1 MLPSSEP
8 PATASPPSD
17 INANVNVLTEML
29 AQLYTAPTSEECD
42 SIARD
47 MSSKLLKDGLI
58 HLKTDNILSNL
69 EIEAQNKKSG
79 LAREGA
85 LIGICALAE
94 IIGRPVE
101 PFLAPLLST
110 ILELYADKGP
120 VVQDAA
126 ARAAEAIMAI
136 MPSQS
141 APIVLPI
148 LFQNIS
154 GPGKKWQT
162 KVGAL
167 QLLADLANAS
177 PIQVGILLP
186 EIIPVVKDSLSDT
199 KKEVA
204 DQASKTMLRI
214 CNVGGNPD
222 ISRHLKDLC
231 DCMAHPEKV
240 PAVIEKLSATT
251 FVADMHG
258 PALAIMVPL
267 LVRAFNERSAHV
279 HRQTTIIVDNLC
291 KLVKDPAEAGQF
303 LPDLL
308 PGLDRII
315 DIAAAPEIRAL
326 ATAAKN
332 TLIKAGGATKTDHS
346 TQANSIVP
354 TETEARTVV
363 NKAVIKHGFFPSFF
377 DAAKIHVAKLS
388 IVLIKEENLSSREWN
403 QIVTPYFMAF
413 MPPADATAVVKT
425 ILDHYV
431 ELDRKLNGEGSV
443 EDNEEGEELCNID
456 FSLAYGGMMLLNHTK
471 LKLHRGHRYG
481 LCGPNGAGKSTLMR
495 AISLGKLDG
504 FPSPD
509 VLRTVFVEHALQG
522 EQGEM
527 SVADF
532 VASDA
537 KLAST
542 SQADITKALSSVGFT
557 EEMQKSKV
565 ASLSGGWKMKLE
577 LARAMLMN
585 ADILLLDEPTNHMDT
600 TNIKWLEDYL
610 VSQTNIT
617 SIIVSHD
624 SSFLDNVCT
633 NILHYERKKLK
644 MYKGNLSEFV
654 KIKPEA
660 KSYYT
665 LAATSV
671 KFEFPK
677 PSFLVGVK
685 SNTKAIVKMT
695 NCTYTYPGATK
706 PSLYNVSVQL
716 SLSSR
721 VGVTGPNGAGKSTM
735 IKLLTGEATPQEGTA
750 WRHPNLRIGY
760 VAQHAF
766 HHLEQHLE
774 KTPNAYIQWRYQGGA
789 DREVLE
795 KPTVAMTTEELA
807 QMDTWV
813 TGGDGSKRQVE
824 MIMGRQ
830 KLKKS
835 YQYEIKWK
843 NHVHKFNTWMSRE
856 RLLELGFEKLVRQFD
871 DREASREGLGY
882 RELTPSSIRRH
893 LEDVGLDGDIADHN
907 MISGLSGGQKVKVV
921 IAAAMWNNPHMLV
934 LDEPTNYLDR
944 EALGGLAI
952 AIRNWGG
959 AVIMISHNT
968 EFVSALCPEIW
979 AVEQGRLTMEGKTAV
994 DEGRFEDAK
1003 EKPIVVVNKKKK
1015 KSRNEIKA
1023 QETRRRLRHLEWL
1036 ASDKGTP
1043 KPVCR
1048 ISCSLVTLLHFII
1061 TATCTQ
1067 DLSLSLHVTSSQ
1079 PDTDSD

>member
-1 MLPSSEP
+1 MTANATPSRDVDE
-8 PATASPPSD
+8 
-17 INANVNVLTEML
+17 LTGML

-42 SIARD
+42 EIARD
-47 MSSKLLKDGLI
+47 MAAKVARDGLI
-58 HLKTDNILSNL
+58 HLKTTDMLINL
-69 EIEAQNKKSG
+69 ETEAKNKKSG

-94 IIGRPVE
+94 VIGRPSE
-101 PFLAPLLST
+101 PYLVPMLPM
-110 ILELYADKGP
+110 ILDLYADKGP

-126 ARAAEAIMAI
+126 ARAAVAIMAI

-141 APIVLPI
+141 APLVLPV
-148 LFQNIS
+148 LFQCIS

-167 QLLADLANAS
+167 QLLADLSNAS
-177 PIQVGILLP
+177 PIQVGIALP
-186 EIIPVVKDSLSDT
+186 EIIPVVKDCLSDT
-199 KKEVA
+199 KAEVA
-204 DQASKTMLRI
+204 EQASKTMLRV

-267 LVRAFNERSAHV
+267 LVRALNERSAQV
-279 HRQTTIIVDNLC
+279 QRLTTIIVDNLC

-303 LPDLL
+303 LPNLL
-308 PGLDRII
+308 PGLERII
-315 DIAAAPEIRAL
+315 DVAAAPEIRAL

-332 TLIKAGGATKTDHS
+332 TLIKAGGATKLDSS
-346 TQANSIVP
+346 TQGGSIVP
-354 TETEARTVV
+354 TEAEARNVV
-363 NKAVIKHGFFPSFF
+363 NRAISKFGFFPSFF
-377 DAAKIHVAKLS
+377 DAVKSHVAGLS
-388 IVLIKEENLSSREWN
+388 IVLVQEENLSPREWN
-403 QIVTPYFMAF
+403 QIVTPYFTAF
-413 MPPADATAVVKT
+413 MPPTDAAAAVKI
-425 ILDHYV
+425 ILDHYI

-443 EDNEEGEELCNID
+443 EENEEGEELCNID

-522 EQGEM
+522 EQGEK
-527 SVADF
+527 SVANF
-532 VASDA
+532 VASDP
-537 KLAST
+537 KLADT
-542 SQADITKALSSVGFT
+542 SKEDIANALSSVGFT
-557 EEMQKSKV
+557 EDMQKSQV

-585 ADILLLDEPTNHMDT
+585 ADILLLDEPTNHLDV

-610 VSQTNIT
+610 NSQTKVT

-685 SNTKAIVKMT
+685 SSTKAIMKMT
-695 NCTYTYPGATK
+695 NCTYTYPGASK
-706 PSLYNVSVQL
+706 AALHNVSVQL

-735 IKLLTGEATPQEGTA
+735 IKLLTGEISPQEGAA

-795 KPTVAMTTEELA
+795 KPTVAMTLEELT
-807 QMDTWV
+807 QMETWV
-813 TGGDGSKRQVE
+813 TGKDGSKRQVE

-835 YQYEIKWK
+835 FQYEIKWK

-882 RELTPSSIRRH
+882 RDLTPSSIRRH

-907 MISGLSGGQKVKVV
+907 IISGLSGGQKVKVV

-944 EALGGLAI
+944 EALGGLAV

-959 AVIMISHNT
+959 AVIMISHNK
-968 EFVSALCPEIW
+968 EFVGALCPEIW
-979 AVEQGRLTMEGKTAV
+979 SVHAGKITIHGKTAV
-994 DEGRFEDAK
+994 DESSFEEA
-1003 EKPIVVVNKKKK
+1003 EKAIVVVNKKKK
-1015 KSRNEIKA
+1015 KSRNDIKA
-1023 QETRRRLRHLEWL
+1023 QEIRRRLRHLEWL

-1043 KPVCR
+1043 KP
-1048 ISCSLVTLLHFII
+1048 
-1061 TATCTQ
+1061 A
-1067 DLSLSLHVTSSQ
+1067 
-1079 PDTDSD
+1079 DTDSD

>member
-1 MLPSSEP
+1 
-8 PATASPPSD
+8 
-17 INANVNVLTEML
+17 
-29 AQLYTAPTSEECD
+29 
-42 SIARD
+42 
-47 MSSKLLKDGLI
+47 MSFMS
-58 HLKTDNILSNL
+58 
-69 EIEAQNKKSG
+69 NKKV
-79 LAREGA
+79 
-85 LIGICALAE
+85 AE
-94 IIGRPVE
+94 
-101 PFLAPLLST
+101 
-110 ILELYADKGP
+110 
-120 VVQDAA
+120 
-126 ARAAEAIMAI
+126 
-136 MPSQS
+136 
-141 APIVLPI
+141 
-148 LFQNIS
+148 
-154 GPGKKWQT
+154 
-162 KVGAL
+162 
-167 QLLADLANAS
+167 
-177 PIQVGILLP
+177 
-186 EIIPVVKDSLSDT
+186 
-199 KKEVA
+199 
-204 DQASKTMLRI
+204 QASKTMLRV

-267 LVRAFNERSAHV
+267 LVRALNERSAQV
-279 HRQTTIIVDNLC
+279 QRLTTIIVDNLC

-303 LPDLL
+303 LPNLL
-308 PGLDRII
+308 PGLERII
-315 DIAAAPEIRAL
+315 DVAAAPEIRAL

-332 TLIKAGGATKTDHS
+332 TLIKAGGATKLDSS
-346 TQANSIVP
+346 TQGGSIVP
-354 TETEARTVV
+354 TEAEARNVV
-363 NKAVIKHGFFPSFF
+363 NRAISKFGFFPSFF
-377 DAAKIHVAKLS
+377 DAVKSHVAGLS
-388 IVLIKEENLSSREWN
+388 IVLVQEENLSPREWN
-403 QIVTPYFMAF
+403 QIVTPYFTAF
-413 MPPADATAVVKT
+413 MPPTDAAAAVKI
-425 ILDHYV
+425 ILDHYI

-443 EDNEEGEELCNID
+443 EEDEEGEELCNID

-522 EQGEM
+522 EQGEK
-527 SVADF
+527 SVANF
-532 VASDA
+532 VASDP
-537 KLAST
+537 KLADT
-542 SQADITKALSSVGFT
+542 SKEDIANALSSVGFT
-557 EEMQKSKV
+557 EDMQKSQV

-585 ADILLLDEPTNHMDT
+585 ADILLLDEPTNHLDV

-610 VSQTNIT
+610 NSQTKVT

-685 SNTKAIVKMT
+685 SNTKAIMKMT
-695 NCTYTYPGATK
+695 HCTYTYPGASK
-706 PSLYNVSVQL
+706 AALHNVSVQL

-735 IKLLTGEATPQEGTA
+735 IKLLTGEISPQEGAA

-795 KPTVAMTTEELA
+795 KPTVAMTLEELT
-807 QMDTWV
+807 QMETWV
-813 TGGDGSKRQVE
+813 TGKDGSKRQVE

-835 YQYEIKWK
+835 FQYEIKWK

-882 RELTPSSIRRH
+882 RDLTPSSIRRH

-907 MISGLSGGQKVKVV
+907 IISGLSGGQKVKVV

-944 EALGGLAI
+944 EALGGLAV

-959 AVIMISHNT
+959 AVIMISHNK
-968 EFVSALCPEIW
+968 EFVGALCPEIW
-979 AVEQGRLTMEGKTAV
+979 SVHAGKITIHGKTAV
-994 DEGRFEDAK
+994 DESSFEEA
-1003 EKPIVVVNKKKK
+1003 EKAIVVVNKKKK
-1015 KSRNEIKA
+1015 KSRNDIKA
-1023 QETRRRLRHLEWL
+1023 QEIRRRLRHLEWL

-1043 KPVCR
+1043 KPVCHR
-1048 ISCSLVTLLHFII
+1048 QPCK
-1061 TATCTQ
+1061 TCFEY
-1067 DLSLSLHVTSSQ
+1067 SFMCESS
-1079 PDTDSD
+1079 DF

>member
-1 MLPSSEP
+1 MASSP
-8 PATASPPSD
+8 D
-17 INANVNVLTEML
+17 VNELTEML

-42 SIARD
+42 QIARD
-47 MSSKLLKDGLI
+47 MANKIVKDGLI
-58 HLKTDNILSNL
+58 NLKTHNILTNL
-69 EIEAQNKKSG
+69 QTESTNKKSG

-94 IIGRPVE
+94 EIKEPSV
-101 PFLAPLLST
+101 PFLLPMLPT
-110 ILELYADKGP
+110 ILDLYADKGP

-136 MPSQS
+136 MPSQA

-148 LFQNIS
+148 LFQSIT
-154 GPGKKWQT
+154 GMGKKWQT

-167 QLLADLANAS
+167 QLLADLSNAS
-177 PIQVGILLP
+177 PIQVGISLP
-186 EIIPVVKDSLSDT
+186 EIIPIVKDCLSDT

-204 DQASKTMLRI
+204 EQASKTMLRI

-222 ISRHLKDLC
+222 ITRHLKDLC

-240 PAVIEKLSATT
+240 PAVMEKLSATT

-267 LVRAFNERSAHV
+267 LVRALNERSAHV
-279 HRQTTIIVDNLC
+279 QRQTTIIVDNLC

-308 PGLDRII
+308 PGLERII
-315 DIAAAPEIRAL
+315 DVAAVPEIRAL

-332 TLIKAGGATKTDHS
+332 TLIKAGGATKIDPS
-346 TQANSIVP
+346 KQANSIVP
-354 TETEARTVV
+354 TETQARNLV
-363 NKAVIKHGFFPSFF
+363 NKAVGKFGFFPSFF
-377 DAAKIHVAKLS
+377 DPVKVHVADLS
-388 IVLIKEENLSSREWN
+388 IVLIKEENLSPREWN
-403 QIVTPYFMAF
+403 HILSPYFTAF
-413 MPPADATAVVKT
+413 LSASDASAVVK
-425 ILDHYV
+425 IVLDHYI
-431 ELDRKLNGEGSV
+431 ELNRKLNGEGSV
-443 EDNEEGEELCNID
+443 EDNEDGEELCNID

-504 FPSPD
+504 FPSSD

-527 SVADF
+527 SVAEF

-537 KLAST
+537 KLANT
-542 SQADITKALSSVGFT
+542 SQADIAKALASVGFT
-557 EEMQKSKV
+557 DEMQKSKV

-585 ADILLLDEPTNHMDT
+585 ADILLLDEPTNHMDV
-600 TNIKWLEDYL
+600 TNIKWLEEYL
-610 VSQTNIT
+610 ISQTNVT

-624 SSFLDNVCT
+624 SSFLDNVCS

-654 KIKPEA
+654 KVKPEA

-685 SNTKAIVKMT
+685 SNTKAIMKLAH
-695 NCTYTYPGATK
+695 CTYTYPGNTK
-706 PSLYNVSVQL
+706 PSLLDVSVQL

-721 VGVTGPNGAGKSTM
+721 VGVIGPNGAGKSTM
-735 IKLLTGEATPQEGTA
+735 IKLLTGEASPQEGTA

-795 KPTVAMTTEELA
+795 KPTVAMTEDEEK
-807 QMDTWV
+807 QMETWV
-813 TGGDGSKRQVE
+813 IGGDGSKRQVE
-824 MIMGRQ
+824 AIMGRQ

-835 YQYEIKWK
+835 YQYEIKWR

-856 RLLELGFEKLVRQFD
+856 RLLELGYEKLVRQFD
-871 DREASREGLGY
+871 DKEASREGLGY

-893 LEDVGLDGDIADHN
+893 LEDVGLDGDIGDHN

-944 EALGGLAI
+944 EALGGLAV
-952 AIRNWGG
+952 AIRHWGG
-959 AVIMISHNT
+959 AVIMISHNK
-968 EFVSALCPEIW
+968 EFLSALCPETWSVSAGRLMIQGKS
-979 AVEQGRLTMEGKTAV
+979 AVEEGN
-994 DEGRFEDAK
+994 FEEA

-1015 KSRNEIKA
+1015 KSRNDIKA
-1023 QETRRRLRHLEWL
+1023 QEIRRRLRHLEWL

-1043 KPVCR
+1043 KTVSVFLC
-1048 ISCSLVTLLHFII
+1048 LVSFSGFLHFYSSHYLLGGIVSMCLLSQC
-1061 TATCTQ
+1061 TNTCSVFC
-1067 DLSLSLHVTSSQ
+1067 LSLLNLSFKS
-1079 PDTDSD
+1079 

>member
-1 MLPSSEP
+1 M
-8 PATASPPSD
+8 ASPASTT
-17 INANVNVLTEML
+17 ANSASSNDVDELTGML

-42 SIARD
+42 AIARD
-47 MSSKLLKDGLI
+47 MAARIVKDGLI
-58 HLKTDNILSNL
+58 FLKTTNMLTNL
-69 EIEAQNKKSG
+69 ETEAKNKKSG

-85 LIGICALAE
+85 LIGICALADV
-94 IIGRPVE
+94 IGRPSE
-101 PFLAPLLST
+101 PYLVPMLPT
-110 ILELYADKGP
+110 ILDLYADKGP

-141 APIVLPI
+141 APIVMPI
-148 LFQNIS
+148 LLQSIS

-167 QLLADLANAS
+167 QLLADLSNAS
-177 PIQVGILLP
+177 PIQVGIALP
-186 EIIPVVKDSLSDT
+186 EIIPIVKDSLSDT
-199 KKEVA
+199 KSEVVE
-204 DQASKTMLRI
+204 QASKTMLRI

-222 ISRHLKDLC
+222 ITRHLKDLC

-240 PAVIEKLSATT
+240 PAVMEKLSATT

-267 LVRAFNERSAHV
+267 LVRALNERSAHV
-279 HRQTTIIVDNLC
+279 QRQTTIIVDNLC

-308 PGLDRII
+308 PGLERII
-315 DIAAAPEIRAL
+315 DVAAAPEIRAL

-332 TLIKAGGATKTDHS
+332 TLIKAGGATKTDPY
-346 TQANSIVP
+346 TQPGSIVP
-354 TETEARTVV
+354 TESEARTVV
-363 NKAVIKHGFFPSFF
+363 SRAISKFGFFPSFF
-377 DAAKIHVAKLS
+377 DAVKTHVANLS
-388 IVLIKEENLSSREWN
+388 IVLIKEENLSIREWN
-403 QIVTPYFMAF
+403 QIVAPYFTAF
-413 MPPADATAVVKT
+413 MRAADSTAAVKI
-425 ILDHYV
+425 ILDHYI
-431 ELDRKLNGEGSV
+431 ELDRRINGERSV

-471 LKLHRGHRYG
+471 LKLNRGHRYG

-504 FPSPD
+504 FPPSD

-537 KLAST
+537 KLANT
-542 SQADITKALSSVGFT
+542 SVEDIEKALCAVGFT
-557 EEMQKSKV
+557 DEMQKSKV
-565 ASLSGGWKMKLE
+565 VSLSGGWKMKLE

-585 ADILLLDEPTNHMDT
+585 ADILLLDEPTNHLDA
-600 TNIKWLEDYL
+600 TNIKWLEEYL

-695 NCTYTYPGATK
+695 NCTYTYPGCTK

-721 VGVTGPNGAGKSTM
+721 VGVIGPNGAGKSTM
-735 IKLLTGEATPQEGTA
+735 IKLLTGEISPQEGTA

-774 KTPNAYIQWRYQGGA
+774 KTPNGYIQWRYQGGA

-795 KPTVAMTTEELA
+795 KPTVAWSAEEMA

-813 TGGDGSKRQVE
+813 TGNDGSKRQVE
-824 MIMGRQ
+824 AIMGRQ

-843 NHVHKFNTWMSRE
+843 NHVHKFNTWMTRE
-856 RLLELGFEKLVRQFD
+856 RLIELGFEKLVRQFD
-871 DREASREGLGY
+871 DKEASREGLGY
-882 RELTPSSIRRH
+882 RDLTPSSIRRH

-907 MISGLSGGQKVKVV
+907 VISGLSGGQKVKVV

-944 EALGGLAI
+944 EALGGLAV

-959 AVIMISHNT
+959 AVIMISHSK
-968 EFVSALCPEIW
+968 EFMGALCPETW
-979 AVEQGRLTMEGKTAV
+979 SVDAGRITINGKTAV
-994 DEGRFEDAK
+994 EEGNFEDA

-1043 KPVCR
+1043 KP
-1048 ISCSLVTLLHFII
+1048 
-1061 TATCTQ
+1061 
-1067 DLSLSLHVTSSQ
+1067 

>member
-1 MLPSSEP
+1 MPSVEMQNGAA
-8 PATASPPSD
+8 ATEM
-17 INANVNVLTEML
+17 NELTEML
-29 AQLYTAPTSEECD
+29 SQLYTAATSEECD

-47 MSSKLLKDGLI
+47 MAARVQKEGLI
-58 HLKTDNILSNL
+58 SLKTSNILADL
-69 EIEAQNKKSG
+69 EAECKNKKSG

-85 LIGICALAE
+85 LIGICALADVL
-94 IIGRPVE
+94 GRPSE
-101 PFLAPLLST
+101 PFLMPLLPL
-110 ILELYADKGP
+110 ILDLYADKGP

-126 ARAAEAIMAI
+126 SRAALAIMAN

-148 LFQNIS
+148 LFQSIG

-167 QLLADLANAS
+167 QILADLSNAS
-177 PIQVGILLP
+177 PIQVGIALP
-186 EIIPVVKDSLSDT
+186 EIIPIVKDCLSDT

-204 DQASKTMLRI
+204 DQATKTMLRV

-222 ISRHLKDLC
+222 IARHLKDLC
-231 DCMAHPEKV
+231 ECMAHPEKV
-240 PAVIEKLSATT
+240 PQVMEKLSATT
-251 FVADMHG
+251 FVADMNG

-267 LVRAFNERSAHV
+267 LVRALNERSAHIQ
-279 HRQTTIIVDNLC
+279 RQTTIIVDNLC

-303 LPDLL
+303 LPELL
-308 PGLDRII
+308 PGLERII
-315 DIAAAPEIRAL
+315 DIAAVPEIRAL
-326 ATAAKN
+326 ATAARN
-332 TLIKAGGATKTDHS
+332 TLIKAGGATKVDPAAQS
-346 TQANSIVP
+346 DSIIP
-354 TETEARTVV
+354 PETEARNVV
-363 NKAVIKHGFFPSFF
+363 NKAVGKFGFFPAFF
-377 DAAKIHVAKLS
+377 DAVKAHVSLLS
-388 IVLIKEENLSSREWN
+388 IVLLKEENLSPREW
-403 QIVTPYFMAF
+403 ISILGDYFTAFMAA
-413 MPPADATAVVKT
+413 ADGKAVVNT
-425 ILDHYV
+425 IAEHYV
-431 ELDRKLNGEGSV
+431 EADRKLNGDKNV
-443 EDNEEGEELCNID
+443 EDTEEGEELCNID

-471 LKLHRGHRYG
+471 LRLHRGHRYG

-504 FPSPD
+504 FPSSD
-509 VLRTVFVEHALQG
+509 VLRTVFVEHSLQG
-522 EQGEM
+522 DQGEM
-527 SVADF
+527 AIVDF
-532 VASDA
+532 VASDV

-542 SQADITKALSSVGFT
+542 PREDVVNALRTVGFT
-557 EEMQKSKV
+557 DEMQKNTVS
-565 ASLSGGWKMKLE
+565 SLSGGWKMKLE

-585 ADILLLDEPTNHMDT
+585 ADILLLDEPTNHLDVA
-600 TNIKWLEDYL
+600 NIKWLEDYL
-610 VSQTNIT
+610 NSQTNVT

-624 SSFLDNVCT
+624 SGFLDNVCT

-654 KIKPEA
+654 KVKPEA

-665 LAATSV
+665 LAATTV

-685 SNTKAIVKMT
+685 SNTKAIMKMT
-695 NCTYTYPGATK
+695 NCTFTYPGAAK
-706 PSLYNVSVQL
+706 PSMHNVSVQL

-721 VGVTGPNGAGKSTM
+721 VGVIGPNGAGKSTM
-735 IKLLTGEATPQEGTA
+735 IKLLTGETYPQEGTV

-789 DREVLE
+789 DREILE
-795 KPTVAMTTEELA
+795 KPTVAMTPEELE
-807 QMDTWV
+807 QMETWV
-813 TGGDGSKRQVE
+813 IGGDGSKRQVE

-835 YQYEIKWK
+835 FQYEIKWK
-843 NHVHKFNTWMSRE
+843 NHVHKFNTWMPRE
-856 RLLELGFEKLVRQFD
+856 KLLELGFDKLIRQFD

-882 RELTPSSIRRH
+882 RDLSPASIRKH

-944 EALGGLAI
+944 ESLGGLAV

-968 EFVSALCPEIW
+968 EFLGALCPETW
-979 AVEQGRLTMEGKTAV
+979 TVNAGKLTSNGKSAVQESN
-994 DEGRFEDAK
+994 FEDS

-1015 KSRNEIKA
+1015 KSRNDIKA
-1023 QETRRRLRHLEWL
+1023 QEVRRRLRHLEWL

-1043 KPVCR
+1043 KP
-1048 ISCSLVTLLHFII
+1048 
-1061 TATCTQ
+1061 A
-1067 DLSLSLHVTSSQ
+1067 
-1079 PDTDSD
+1079 DTDSD

>member
-1 MLPSSEP
+1 MPSVEMQGSPASSEM
-8 PATASPPSD
+8 
-17 INANVNVLTEML
+17 NELTEML
-29 AQLYTAPTSEECD
+29 SNLYAAATSEECD
-42 SIARD
+42 VIARD
-47 MSSKLLKDGLI
+47 MAAKVQTQGLVT
-58 HLKTDNILSNL
+58 LKTNNILANL
-69 EIEAQNKKSG
+69 EAECKNKKSG

-94 IIGRPVE
+94 ILGRPSE
-101 PFLAPLLST
+101 PFMLPLLPM
-110 ILELYADKGP
+110 ILDLYADKGP

-126 ARAAEAIMAI
+126 SRAAQAIVAT

-141 APIVLPI
+141 APILLPI
-148 LFQNIS
+148 LFQSIG

-167 QLLADLANAS
+167 QLLADLSNAS
-177 PIQVGILLP
+177 PIQVGISLP
-186 EIIPVVKDSLSDT
+186 EIIPIVKDCLSDT
-199 KKEVA
+199 KKE
-204 DQASKTMLRI
+204 
-214 CNVGGNPD
+214 
-222 ISRHLKDLC
+222 DLC

-240 PAVIEKLSATT
+240 PMVMEKLSATT
-251 FVADMHG
+251 FVADMNG

-267 LVRAFNERSAHV
+267 LVRALNERSSHIQ
-279 HRQTTIIVDNLC
+279 RQTTIIVDNLC

-303 LPDLL
+303 LPELL
-308 PGLDRII
+308 PGLERII
-315 DIAAAPEIRAL
+315 DIAAVPEIRAL
-326 ATAAKN
+326 ATAARN
-332 TLIKAGGATKTDHS
+332 TLIKAGGATKADPAAQTDS
-346 TQANSIVP
+346 LVP
-354 TETEARTVV
+354 SETEARNTV
-363 NKAVIKHGFFPSFF
+363 NKAVGKFGFFPTFF
-377 DAAKIHVAKLS
+377 DAVKAHVAELS
-388 IVLIKEENLSSREWN
+388 IVLVKEENLSPREW
-403 QIVTPYFMAF
+403 ISILGPYFTAF
-413 MPPADATAVVKT
+413 MPTADANAVVN
-425 ILDHYV
+425 LVVEHYV
-431 ELDRKLNGEGSV
+431 ELDRKLNGDKEV
-443 EDNEEGEELCNID
+443 EEDEEGEELCNID

-495 AISLGKLDG
+495 AISLGKLNG
-504 FPSPD
+504 FPSSD
-509 VLRTVFVEHALQG
+509 VLRTVFVEHSLQG
-522 EQGEM
+522 DQGEM
-527 SVADF
+527 AIVDF
-532 VASDA
+532 VASDV
-537 KLAST
+537 KLANT
-542 SQADITKALSSVGFT
+542 PHAEVVNALLTVGFT
-557 EEMQKSKV
+557 EEMQKNTVS
-565 ASLSGGWKMKLE
+565 SLSGGWKMKLE

-585 ADILLLDEPTNHMDT
+585 ADILLLDEPTNHLDVA
-600 TNIKWLEDYL
+600 NIKWLEDYL
-610 VSQTNIT
+610 ISQTNVT

-624 SSFLDNVCT
+624 SGFLDNVCT

-654 KIKPEA
+654 KVKPEA

-665 LAATSV
+665 LAATTV

-685 SNTKAIVKMT
+685 SNTKAIMKMS
-695 NCTYTYPGATK
+695 NCTFTYPGSAK
-706 PSLYNVSVQL
+706 PSLHNVSVQL

-721 VGVTGPNGAGKSTM
+721 VGVIGPNGAGKSTM
-735 IKLLTGEATPQEGTA
+735 IKLLTGEAYPQEGTV

-795 KPTVAMTTEELA
+795 KPTVAMTPEEQE
-807 QMDTWV
+807 QMETWV
-813 TGGDGSKRQVE
+813 IGGDGSKRQVE

-843 NHVHKFNTWMSRE
+843 NHVHKFNTWMPRE
-856 RLLELGFEKLVRQFD
+856 KLLELGFDKLIRQFD

-882 RELTPSSIRRH
+882 RDLSPASIRKH

-944 EALGGLAI
+944 ESLGGLAV

-959 AVIMISHNT
+959 SVIMISHNT
-968 EFVSALCPEIW
+968 EFLGALCPETWTVNAGI
-979 AVEQGRLTMEGKTAV
+979 LTINGKTAV
-994 DEGRFEDAK
+994 QESNFEDA

-1015 KSRNEIKA
+1015 KSRNDIKA
-1023 QETRRRLRHLEWL
+1023 QEVRRRLRHLEWL

-1043 KPVCR
+1043 KP
-1048 ISCSLVTLLHFII
+1048 
-1061 TATCTQ
+1061 A
-1067 DLSLSLHVTSSQ
+1067 
-1079 PDTDSD
+1079 DTDSD

>member
-1 MLPSSEP
+1 MISSEV
-8 PATASPPSD
+8 PAGAASAQD
-17 INANVNVLTEML
+17 VNELTEML
-29 AQLYTAPTSEECD
+29 GQLYTAPTSEECD
-42 SIARD
+42 AIARD
-47 MSSKLLKDGLI
+47 MANKILKDGLI
-58 HLKTDNILSNL
+58 NLKTHNILTNL
-69 EIEAQNKKSG
+69 QTESTNKKSG

-94 IIGRPVE
+94 EIKEPSV
-101 PFLAPLLST
+101 PFLLPMLPT
-110 ILELYADKGP
+110 ILDLYADKGP

-126 ARAAEAIMAI
+126 ARAAEAIMAL
-136 MPSQS
+136 MPSQA
-141 APIVLPI
+141 APIILPI
-148 LFQNIS
+148 LFQNIT
-154 GPGKKWQT
+154 GMGKKWQT

-167 QLLADLANAS
+167 QLLADLSNAS
-177 PIQVGILLP
+177 PIQVGIALP
-186 EIIPVVKDSLSDT
+186 EIIPIVKDCLSDT

-204 DQASKTMLRI
+204 EQAGKTMLRI

-222 ISRHLKDLC
+222 ITRHLKDLC

-240 PAVIEKLSATT
+240 PAVMEKLSATT

-267 LVRAFNERSAHV
+267 LVRALNERSAHV
-279 HRQTTIIVDNLC
+279 QRQTTIIVDNLC

-303 LPDLL
+303 LPNLL
-308 PGLDRII
+308 PGLERII
-315 DIAAAPEIRAL
+315 DVAAAPEIL
-326 ATAAKN
+326 
-332 TLIKAGGATKTDHS
+332 
-346 TQANSIVP
+346 
-354 TETEARTVV
+354 
-363 NKAVIKHGFFPSFF
+363 
-377 DAAKIHVAKLS
+377 HVASLTV
-388 IVLIKEENLSSREWN
+388 VLIKEENLSPREWN
-403 QIVTPYFMAF
+403 QILTPYFTAF
-413 MPPADATAVVKT
+413 LSPSDASAAVKVV
-425 ILDHYV
+425 LDHYID
-431 ELDRKLNGEGSV
+431 LDRKLNGEGSV
-443 EDNEEGEELCNID
+443 EDNEDGEELCNID

-509 VLRTVFVEHALQG
+509 VVRTVFVEHALQG

-527 SVADF
+527 SVAEF

-537 KLAST
+537 KLASA
-542 SQADITKALSSVGFT
+542 SEEEIAKALTSVGFSN
-557 EEMQKSKV
+557 EMQKSKV

-585 ADILLLDEPTNHMDT
+585 ADILLLDEPTNHMDV

-610 VSQTNIT
+610 ISQTNVT

-654 KIKPEA
+654 KLKPEA

-685 SNTKAIVKMT
+685 SNTKAIMKLAH
-695 NCTYTYPGATK
+695 CTYTYPGNSK
-706 PSLYNVSVQL
+706 PSLHDVSVQL

-721 VGVTGPNGAGKSTM
+721 VGVIGPNGAGKSTM
-735 IKLLTGEATPQEGTA
+735 IKLLTGEASPQEGTA

-760 VAQHAF
+760 VA

-795 KPTVAMTTEELA
+795 KPTVAMSEEEEK
-807 QMDTWV
+807 QMETWV

-824 MIMGRQ
+824 AIMGRQ

-856 RLLELGFEKLVRQFD
+856 RLLELGYEKLVRQFD
-871 DREASREGLGY
+871 DKEASREGLGY

-907 MISGLSGGQKVKVV
+907 MISGLSGGQKVV

-944 EALGGLAI
+944 EALGGLAV
-952 AIRNWGG
+952 AIRHWGG
-959 AVIMISHNT
+959 AVIMISHNK
-968 EFVSALCPEIW
+968 EFLGALCPETW
-979 AVEQGRLTMEGKTAV
+979 SVSAGRITIKGKTAV
-994 DEGRFEDAK
+994 EEGNFEEA

-1023 QETRRRLRHLEWL
+1023 QEIRRRLRHLEWL

-1043 KPVCR
+1043 KP
-1048 ISCSLVTLLHFII
+1048 
-1061 TATCTQ
+1061 
-1067 DLSLSLHVTSSQ
+1067 

>member
-1 MLPSSEP
+1 MPSAEMQNGTS
-8 PATASPPSD
+8 PAEMNELA
-17 INANVNVLTEML
+17 EML
-29 AQLYTAPTSEECD
+29 SQLYTAPTSEECD
-42 SIARD
+42 AIARN
-47 MSSKLLKDGLI
+47 MAAKVKQEGLI
-58 HLKTDNILSNL
+58 SLKTNDILVNL
-69 EIEAQNKKSG
+69 EAEAKNKKSG

-85 LIGICALAE
+85 LIGICALADVL
-94 IIGRPVE
+94 GRPSE
-101 PFLAPLLST
+101 PFLFPLMPL
-110 ILELYADKGP
+110 ILDLYADKGP

-126 ARAAEAIMAI
+126 SRAALAITAN

-141 APIVLPI
+141 AAILLPI
-148 LFQNIS
+148 LFQSIG

-167 QLLADLANAS
+167 QLLADLSLSS
-177 PIQVGILLP
+177 PIQVGITLP
-186 EIIPVVKDSLSDT
+186 EIIPIVKDCLSDT
-199 KKEVA
+199 KQEVA
-204 DQASKTMLRI
+204 DQAMKTMLKV

-222 ISRHLKDLC
+222 IARHLKDLC

-240 PAVIEKLSATT
+240 PAVMEKLSATT
-251 FVADMHG
+251 FVADMNG

-267 LVRAFNERSAHV
+267 LVRAMNERSSHIQ
-279 HRQTTIIVDNLC
+279 RQTSVIVDNLC

-308 PGLDRII
+308 PGLERII
-315 DIAAAPEIRAL
+315 DIAAVPEIRAL

-332 TLIKAGGATKTDHS
+332 TLIKAGGAVKADSSAQTT
-346 TQANSIVP
+346 NSIVP
-354 TETEARTVV
+354 SETEARDIV
-363 NKAVIKHGFFPSFF
+363 NKAVGKFGFFPVFF
-377 DAAKIHVAKLS
+377 DVVKAHISTLTV
-388 IVLIKEENLSSREWN
+388 VLVKEDNLSAREWVS
-403 QIVTPYFMAF
+403 IIAPYLTSF
-413 MPPADATAVVKT
+413 MPTADSSAVVT
-425 ILDHYV
+425 TVVEHYI
-431 ELDRKLNGEGSV
+431 ELDRKLNGDKNV
-443 EDNEEGEELCNID
+443 EESDEGEELCNID

-471 LKLHRGHRYG
+471 LKLHRGRRYG
-481 LCGPNGAGKSTLMR
+481 LCGHNGAGKSTLMR

-504 FPSPD
+504 FPSSD
-509 VLRTVFVEHALQG
+509 VLRTVFVEHSLQG
-522 EQGEM
+522 DQGEM
-527 SVADF
+527 AIVDF
-532 VASDA
+532 VASDV
-537 KLAST
+537 KLANTPRS
-542 SQADITKALSSVGFT
+542 DVINALLTVGFT
-557 EEMQKSKV
+557 EEMQKNPV

-585 ADILLLDEPTNHMDT
+585 ADILLLDEPTNHLDVA
-600 TNIKWLEDYL
+600 NIKWLEDYL
-610 VSQTNIT
+610 ISQTNVT

-624 SSFLDNVCT
+624 SGFLDNVCT

-654 KIKPEA
+654 KVKPEA

-665 LAATSV
+665 LAATTV

-685 SNTKAIVKMT
+685 SNTKAIMKMT
-695 NCTYTYPGATK
+695 NCTYTYPGASK
-706 PSLYNVSVQL
+706 PSMHGVSVQL

-721 VGVTGPNGAGKSTM
+721 VGVIGPNGAGKSTM
-735 IKLLTGEATPQEGTA
+735 IKLLTGEAYPQEGTV

-795 KPTVAMTTEELA
+795 KPTVAMTPEELE
-807 QMDTWV
+807 QMETWV
-813 TGGDGSKRQVE
+813 IGGDGSKRQVE

-843 NHVHKFNTWMSRE
+843 NHVHKFNTWMPRE
-856 RLLELGFEKLVRQFD
+856 KLLELGFDKLIRQFD

-882 RELTPSSIRRH
+882 RELSPTAIRKH

-944 EALGGLAI
+944 ESLGGLAV

-959 AVIMISHNT
+959 SVIMISHNT
-968 EFVSALCPEIW
+968 EFLGALCPETW
-979 AVEQGRLTMEGKTAV
+979 SVQAGKLTINGKTAV
-994 DEGRFEDAK
+994 QESNFEDAD
-1003 EKPIVVVNKKKK
+1003 KPIVVVNKKKK
-1015 KSRNEIKA
+1015 KSRNDIKA
-1023 QETRRRLRHLEWL
+1023 QEVRRRLRHLEWL

-1043 KPVCR
+1043 KP
-1048 ISCSLVTLLHFII
+1048 
-1061 TATCTQ
+1061 A
-1067 DLSLSLHVTSSQ
+1067 
-1079 PDTDSD
+1079 DTDSD

>member
-1 MLPSSEP
+1 M
-8 PATASPPSD
+8 ASPTSTT
-17 INANVNVLTEML
+17 ANSASSNDVDELTGML

-42 SIARD
+42 AIARD
-47 MSSKLLKDGLI
+47 MAAKIVKDGLI
-58 HLKTDNILSNL
+58 FLKTTNMLTNL
-69 EIEAQNKKSG
+69 ETEAKNKKSG

-85 LIGICALAE
+85 LIGICALADV
-94 IIGRPVE
+94 IGRPSE
-101 PFLAPLLST
+101 PYLVPMLPT
-110 ILELYADKGP
+110 ILDLYADKGP

-141 APIVLPI
+141 APIVMPI
-148 LFQNIS
+148 LLQIIS

-167 QLLADLANAS
+167 QLLADLSNAS
-177 PIQVGILLP
+177 PIQVGIALP
-186 EIIPVVKDSLSDT
+186 EIIPIVKDSLSDT
-199 KKEVA
+199 KSEVA
-204 DQASKTMLRI
+204 EQASKTMLRI

-222 ISRHLKDLC
+222 ITRHLKDLC

-240 PAVIEKLSATT
+240 PAVMEKLSATT

-267 LVRAFNERSAHV
+267 LVRALNERSAHV
-279 HRQTTIIVDNLC
+279 QRQTTIIVDNLC

-308 PGLDRII
+308 PGLERII
-315 DIAAAPEIRAL
+315 DVAAAPEIRAL

-332 TLIKAGGATKTDHS
+332 TLIKAGGATKTDPY
-346 TQANSIVP
+346 TQPGSIVP
-354 TETEARTVV
+354 TESEARTVV
-363 NKAVIKHGFFPSFF
+363 SRAISKFGFFPSFF
-377 DAAKIHVAKLS
+377 DAVKIHVANLS
-388 IVLIKEENLSSREWN
+388 IVLIKEDNLSIREWN
-403 QIVTPYFMAF
+403 QIVAPYFTAF
-413 MPPADATAVVKT
+413 MRAADSTAAVKI
-425 ILDHYV
+425 ILDHYI
-431 ELDRKLNGEGSV
+431 ELDRRINGERSV

-471 LKLHRGHRYG
+471 LKLNRGHRYG

-504 FPSPD
+504 FPPSD

-527 SVADF
+527 SVEDF

-537 KLAST
+537 KLANT
-542 SQADITKALSSVGFT
+542 SGEDIAKALSAVGFT
-557 EEMQKSKV
+557 DEMQKSKV
-565 ASLSGGWKMKLE
+565 VSLSGGWKMKLE

-585 ADILLLDEPTNHMDT
+585 ADILLLDEPTNHLDV
-600 TNIKWLEDYL
+600 TNIKWLEEYL

-633 NILHYERKKLK
+633 NILHFERKKLK

-654 KIKPEA
+654 KVKPEA

-665 LAATSV
+665 LAATSI

-695 NCTYTYPGATK
+695 NCTYTYPGCTK

-721 VGVTGPNGAGKSTM
+721 VGVIGPNGAGKSTM
-735 IKLLTGEATPQEGTA
+735 IKLLTGEISPQEGTA

-774 KTPNAYIQWRYQGGA
+774 KTPNGYIQWRYQGGA

-795 KPTVAMTTEELA
+795 KPTVAWSAEEMA

-813 TGGDGSKRQVE
+813 TGNDGSKRQVE
-824 MIMGRQ
+824 TIMGRQ

-856 RLLELGFEKLVRQFD
+856 RLIELGFEKLVRQFD
-871 DREASREGLGY
+871 DKEASREGLGY

-907 MISGLSGGQKVKVV
+907 AISGLSGGQKVKVV

-944 EALGGLAI
+944 EALGGLAV

-959 AVIMISHNT
+959 AVIMISHSK
-968 EFVSALCPEIW
+968 EFMGALCPETW
-979 AVEQGRLTMEGKTAV
+979 SVDAGRITINGKTAV
-994 DEGRFEDAK
+994 EEGNFEDA
-1003 EKPIVVVNKKKK
+1003 EKPIVVVNKK

-1043 KPVCR
+1043 KP
-1048 ISCSLVTLLHFII
+1048 
-1061 TATCTQ
+1061 
-1067 DLSLSLHVTSSQ
+1067 

>member
-1 MLPSSEP
+1 MISSEAP
-8 PATASPPSD
+8 PAGATPD
-17 INANVNVLTEML
+17 VNELTEML
-29 AQLYTAPTSEECD
+29 SQLYTAPTSEECD
-42 SIARD
+42 AIARD
-47 MSSKLLKDGLI
+47 MANKILKDGLI
-58 HLKTDNILSNL
+58 NLKTHNILTNL
-69 EIEAQNKKSG
+69 QTESTNKKSG

-94 IIGRPVE
+94 EIREPSV
-101 PFLAPLLST
+101 PFLLPMLPT
-110 ILELYADKGP
+110 ILDLYADKGP

-126 ARAAEAIMAI
+126 ARAAEAIMAL
-136 MPSQS
+136 MPSQG

-148 LFQNIS
+148 LIQNIT
-154 GPGKKWQT
+154 GMGKKWQT

-167 QLLADLANAS
+167 QLLADLSNAS
-177 PIQVGILLP
+177 PIQVGIALP
-186 EIIPVVKDSLSDT
+186 EIIPIVKDCLSDT

-204 DQASKTMLRI
+204 EQASKTMLRI

-222 ISRHLKDLC
+222 ITRHLKDLC

-240 PAVIEKLSATT
+240 PAVMEKLSATT

-267 LVRAFNERSAHV
+267 LVRALNERSTHV
-279 HRQTTIIVDNLC
+279 QRQTTIIVDNLC

-308 PGLDRII
+308 PGLERII
-315 DIAAAPEIRAL
+315 DVAAAPEIRAL
-326 ATAAKN
+326 ATAARN
-332 TLIKAGGATKTDHS
+332 TLIKAGGATKLDS
-346 TQANSIVP
+346 SAQANSIVP
-354 TETEARTVV
+354 TETEARNLV
-363 NKAVIKHGFFPSFF
+363 NRSVSKFGFFPSFF
-377 DAAKIHVAKLS
+377 DAVKVHVANLS
-388 IVLIKEENLSSREWN
+388 IVLIKEENLSPREWN
-403 QIVTPYFMAF
+403 QILAPYFTAF
-413 MPPADATAVVKT
+413 LSPLDSSAVVKVV
-425 ILDHYV
+425 LDHYID
-431 ELDRKLNGEGSV
+431 LDRKLNGEGSV
-443 EDNEEGEELCNID
+443 EDNEDGEELCNID

-495 AISLGKLDG
+495 AISLNKLDG

-522 EQGEM
+522 EKGEM
-527 SVADF
+527 GVADF

-537 KLAST
+537 KLANT
-542 SQADITKALSSVGFT
+542 SHKEIAKALASVGFT
-557 EEMQKSKV
+557 DEMQKRKV

-585 ADILLLDEPTNHMDT
+585 ADILLLDEPTNHLDV
-600 TNIKWLEDYL
+600 TNVKWLEDYL
-610 VSQTNIT
+610 ISQTNVT

-654 KIKPEA
+654 KLKPEA

-685 SNTKAIVKMT
+685 SNTKAIMKLSH
-695 NCTYTYPGATK
+695 CTYTYPGNTK
-706 PSLYNVSVQL
+706 PSLFDVSVQL

-721 VGVTGPNGAGKSTM
+721 VGVIGPNGAGKSTM
-735 IKLLTGEATPQEGTA
+735 IKLLTGEASPQEGTA

-795 KPTVAMTTEELA
+795 KPTVAMSEEEEK
-807 QMDTWV
+807 QMETWV

-824 MIMGRQ
+824 AIMGRQ

-907 MISGLSGGQKVKVV
+907 VISGLSGGQKVKVV

-944 EALGGLAI
+944 EALGGLAV
-952 AIRNWGG
+952 AIRHWGG
-959 AVIMISHNT
+959 AVIMISHNK
-968 EFVSALCPEIW
+968 EFMSALCPETW
-979 AVEQGRLTMEGKTAV
+979 SVSAGRITIQGKTAV
-994 DEGRFEDAK
+994 EEGNFEEA

-1023 QETRRRLRHLEWL
+1023 QEIRRRLRHLEWL

-1043 KPVCR
+1043 KPVRLFCPAAF
-1048 ISCSLVTLLHFII
+1048 LFML
-1061 TATCTQ
+1061 
-1067 DLSLSLHVTSSQ
+1067 
-1079 PDTDSD
+1079 

>member
-1 MLPSSEP
+1 M
-8 PATASPPSD
+8 ASPASP
-17 INANVNVLTEML
+17 ANVSSKVVDELTEML
-29 AQLYTAPTSEECD
+29 SQLYTAPTSEECD
-42 SIARD
+42 AIARD
-47 MSSKLLKDGLI
+47 MAEKVVKDGLI
-58 HLKTDNILSNL
+58 FLKTTNMLTNL
-69 EIEAQNKKSG
+69 ETEAKNKKSG
-79 LAREGA
+79 LAREGG

-94 IIGRPVE
+94 VIGRPAE
-101 PFLAPLLST
+101 PFLVPMLPT
-110 ILELYADKGP
+110 ILDLYADKGP

-141 APIVLPI
+141 APMVLPV

-167 QLLADLANAS
+167 QLLADLSNAS
-177 PIQVGILLP
+177 PIQVGIALP
-186 EIIPVVKDSLSDT
+186 EIIPIVKDCLSDT
-199 KKEVA
+199 KKEVVE
-204 DQASKTMLRI
+204 QASKTMLRI

-222 ISRHLKDLC
+222 ITRHLKDLC

-240 PAVIEKLSATT
+240 PAVMEKLSATT

-267 LVRAFNERSAHV
+267 LVRALNERSAHV
-279 HRQTTIIVDNLC
+279 QRQTTIIVDNLC
-291 KLVKDPAEAGQF
+291 RLVKDPAEAGQF

-308 PGLDRII
+308 PGLERII
-315 DIAAAPEIRAL
+315 DVAAAPEIRAL

-332 TLIKAGGATKTDHS
+332 TLIKAGGATKIDPTS
-346 TQANSIVP
+346 QSGSIVP
-354 TETEARTVV
+354 SESEARTVV
-363 NKAVIKHGFFPSFF
+363 SRAIGKFGFFPSFF
-377 DAAKIHVAKLS
+377 DAVKSHVSNLS
-388 IVLIKEENLSSREWN
+388 IVLIKEENLSVREWN
-403 QIVTPYFMAF
+403 QIVAPYFTAF
-413 MPPADATAVVKT
+413 MPTADSIAAVKI
-425 ILDHYV
+425 ILDHYI
-431 ELDRKLNGEGSV
+431 ELDRKLNGPESA
-443 EDNEEGEELCNID
+443 EDEEEGEELCNID

-504 FPSPD
+504 FPSSD

-537 KLAST
+537 KLANT
-542 SQADITKALSSVGFT
+542 SKDEITKALSAVGFT
-557 EEMQKSKV
+557 DDVQKRKV

-577 LARAMLMN
+577 LARAMLLN
-585 ADILLLDEPTNHMDT
+585 ADIMLLDEPTNHLDVA
-600 TNIKWLEDYL
+600 NIKWLEEYL

-624 SSFLDNVCT
+624 SSFLDNICT

-685 SNTKAIVKMT
+685 SNTKAIVKMV
-695 NCTYTYPGATK
+695 NCTYTYPGFSK
-706 PSLYNVSVQL
+706 PALYNVSVQL

-721 VGVTGPNGAGKSTM
+721 VGVIGPNGAGKSTM
-735 IKLLTGEATPQEGTA
+735 IKLLTGESLPQEGTA

-795 KPTVAMTTEELA
+795 KPTVAWSPEEQA
-807 QMDTWV
+807 QMETWV
-813 TGGDGSKRQVE
+813 IGNDGSKRQVE

-843 NHVHKFNTWMSRE
+843 NHVHKFNTWMPRD
-856 RLLELGFEKLVRQFD
+856 RLIELGFEKLVRQFD
-871 DREASREGLGY
+871 DKEASREGLGY

-907 MISGLSGGQKVKVV
+907 AISGLSGGQKVKVV

-944 EALGGLAI
+944 ESLGGLAV

-959 AVIMISHNT
+959 AVIMISHSK
-968 EFVSALCPEIW
+968 EFLSALCPETW
-979 AVEQGRLTMEGKTAV
+979 LVEGGRITIKGKTAV
-994 DEGRFEDAK
+994 EEGNFDDA
-1003 EKPIVVVNKKKK
+1003 KPIVVVNKKKK
-1015 KSRNEIKA
+1015 KSRNDIKA
-1023 QETRRRLRHLEWL
+1023 QEIRRRLRHLEWL

-1043 KPVCR
+1043 KP
-1048 ISCSLVTLLHFII
+1048 
-1061 TATCTQ
+1061 A
-1067 DLSLSLHVTSSQ
+1067 
-1079 PDTDSD
+1079 DTDSD

>member
-1 MLPSSEP
+1 MLPSSESQAGP
-8 PATASPPSD
+8 TPAQGSSTQAKNKD
-17 INANVNVLTEML
+17 NVDELTEML
-29 AQLYTAPTSEECD
+29 SQLYTAPTSEECD
-42 SIARD
+42 DIARA
-47 MSSKLLKDGLI
+47 MAAKLVKDGLI
-58 HLKTDNILSNL
+58 HLKTTNMLSNL
-69 EIEAQNKKSG
+69 ETEAKNKKSG

-85 LIGICALAE
+85 LIGICALADV
-94 IIGRPVE
+94 IGQASE
-101 PFLAPLLST
+101 PYLVPMLPT
-110 ILELYADKGP
+110 ILDLYADKGP

-126 ARAAEAIMAI
+126 ARAAEAIIAI

-141 APIVLPI
+141 APTVLPV
-148 LFQNIS
+148 LFECIK
-154 GPGKKWQT
+154 GPGKKWQA

-167 QLLADLANAS
+167 QLLADLSNAS
-177 PIQVGILLP
+177 PIQIGVALP
-186 EIIPVVKDSLSDT
+186 EIIPIVKDCLLDT
-199 KKEVA
+199 KSEVA
-204 DQASKTMLRI
+204 EQASKTMLRV

-231 DCMAHPEKV
+231 DCMAHPDKV

-267 LVRAFNERSAHV
+267 LVRALNERSSTIQ
-279 HRQTTIIVDNLC
+279 RQTTIIVDNLC

-308 PGLDRII
+308 PGLERII
-315 DIAAAPEIRAL
+315 DVAALPEIRAL

-332 TLIKAGGATKTDHS
+332 TLIRAGGATRIDPYTREG
-346 TQANSIVP
+346 SIVP
-354 TETEARTVV
+354 TESQARTVV
-363 NKAVIKHGFFPSFF
+363 NRAVSKFGFFPAFF
-377 DAAKIHVAKLS
+377 DVVKQHVAALS
-388 IVLIKEENLSSREWN
+388 IVLIKEENLSPREWN
-403 QIVTPYFMAF
+403 QIVTPYFLAF
-413 MPPADATAVVKT
+413 MPANDAAAVVKT
-425 ILDHYV
+425 ILSHYID
-431 ELDRKLNGEGSV
+431 LNHKLNGEAVV

-456 FSLAYGGMMLLNHTK
+456 FSLAYGGMMLLNHTQ
-471 LKLHRGHRYG
+471 LRLHRGHRYG
-481 LCGPNGAGKSTLMR
+481 LCGPNGAGKTTLMR
-495 AISLGKLDG
+495 AIAQGKVDG
-504 FPSPD
+504 FPSSD

-527 SVADF
+527 SVEEF
-532 VASDA
+532 VVLGA
-537 KLAST
+537 K
-542 SQADITKALSSVGFT
+542 ITDKSEEEFKKALAVVGFT
-557 EEMQKSKV
+557 DEMQKRKV

-577 LARAMLMN
+577 LARAMLMK
-585 ADILLLDEPTNHMDT
+585 ADILLLDEPTNHLDV
-600 TNIKWLEDYL
+600 TNIKWLEEYL
-610 VSQTNIT
+610 VGQTNVT

-633 NILHYERKKLK
+633 NILHFERKKLK

-654 KIKPEA
+654 KLKPEA

-677 PSFLVGVK
+677 PSFLMGVK
-685 SNTKAIVKMT
+685 SNTRSIMKMI
-695 NCTYTYPGATK
+695 NCTYTYPGASK
-706 PSLYNVSVQL
+706 PSLHNVSVQL

-721 VGVTGPNGAGKSTM
+721 VGVVGPNGAGKSTM
-735 IKLLTGEATPQEGTA
+735 IKLLTGEISPQEGTA

-795 KPTVAMTTEELA
+795 KPTVAMTPEELK

-813 TGGDGSKRQVE
+813 TGKDGSKRQVE
-824 MIMGRQ
+824 QIMGRQ

-843 NHVHKFNTWMSRE
+843 NHVHKFNTWMTRE

-871 DREASREGLGY
+871 DKEASREGLGY

-907 MISGLSGGQKVKVV
+907 AISGLSGGQKVKVV

-934 LDEPTNYLDR
+934 LDEPTNFLDR
-944 EALGGLAI
+944 EALGGLAV

-959 AVIMISHNT
+959 AVIMISHSN
-968 EFVSALCPEIW
+968 EFLSALCPETW
-979 AVEQGRLTMEGKTAV
+979 SMNTGHLTINGKTAV
-994 DEGRFEDAK
+994 EEGNFEDA

-1015 KSRNEIKA
+1015 KSRNELKA

-1043 KPVCR
+1043 KPVSSKYCY
-1048 ISCSLVTLLHFII
+1048 LLF
-1061 TATCTQ
+1061 
-1067 DLSLSLHVTSSQ
+1067 
-1079 PDTDSD
+1079 P

>member
-1 MLPSSEP
+1 MPSVDAQSTP
-8 PATASPPSD
+8 SPAEVDNLA
-17 INANVNVLTEML
+17 EML
-29 AQLYTAPTSEECD
+29 SQLYTAPTSEECD
-42 SIARD
+42 AIARD
-47 MSSKLLKDGLI
+47 MAAKIQKDGLI
-58 HLKTDNILSNL
+58 NLKTHGILTNL
-69 EIEAQNKKSG
+69 ESEAKNKKSG

-85 LIGICALAE
+85 LIGFCALAE
-94 IIGRPVE
+94 VLGRPSE
-101 PFLAPLLST
+101 PFLLPFLSL

-126 ARAAEAIMAI
+126 SRAAQAIVAN
-136 MPSQS
+136 MPSQ
-141 APIVLPI
+141 ATPILLPI
-148 LFQNIS
+148 LIQSIG

-167 QLLADLANAS
+167 QILADLSNAS
-177 PIQVGILLP
+177 PIQIGIALP
-186 EIIPVVKDSLSDT
+186 EIIPIVKDCLSDT
-199 KKEVA
+199 KQEVA
-204 DQASKTMLRI
+204 DQAMKTMQRV

-222 ISRHLKDLC
+222 IARHLKDLC
-231 DCMAHPEKV
+231 ECMAHPEKV
-240 PAVIEKLSATT
+240 PEVMEKLSATT
-251 FVADMHG
+251 FVADMNG

-267 LVRAFNERSAHV
+267 LVRAMNERSAHIQ
-279 HRQTTIIVDNLC
+279 RQTSIIIDNLC

-308 PGLDRII
+308 PGLERII
-315 DIAAAPEIRAL
+315 DIAAVPEIRAL

-332 TLIKAGGATKTDHS
+332 TLIKAGGATKADPA
-346 TQANSIVP
+346 TQTGSIVP
-354 TETEARTVV
+354 TETEARSVV
-363 NKAVIKHGFFPSFF
+363 NKAVAKYGFFPSYF
-377 DAAKIHVAKLS
+377 DVVKAHVAQLTV
-388 IVLIKEENLSSREWN
+388 VLVKEENLSPREW
-403 QIVTPYFMAF
+403 ISIIAPYLTAF
-413 MPPADATAVVKT
+413 IPIADANTAVNMTVE
-425 ILDHYV
+425 HYI
-431 ELDRKLNGEGSV
+431 ELDRKLNGDKEA
-443 EDNEEGEELCNID
+443 EDSDEGEELCNTT

-471 LKLHRGHRYG
+471 LRLHRGRRYG
-481 LCGPNGAGKSTLMR
+481 LCGHNGAGKSTLMR
-495 AISLGKLDG
+495 SIAQGKLDG

-522 EQGEM
+522 DQGEM
-527 SVADF
+527 SIVDF
-532 VASDA
+532 VASDV
-537 KLAST
+537 KLANT
-542 SQADITKALSSVGFT
+542 PRQDIVNALLSVGFT
-557 EEMQKSKV
+557 ETMQKNKV

-585 ADILLLDEPTNHMDT
+585 ADILLLDEPTNHLDVA
-600 TNIKWLEDYL
+600 NIKWLEEYL
-610 VSQTNIT
+610 VGQTNVT

-624 SSFLDNVCT
+624 SGFLDNVCT

-654 KIKPEA
+654 KVKPEA

-685 SNTKAIVKMT
+685 SNTKAIMKMN
-695 NCTYTYPGATK
+695 NCTYTYPGVAK
-706 PSLYNVSVQL
+706 PSMHNVSVQL

-721 VGVTGPNGAGKSTM
+721 VGVIGPNGAGKSTM
-735 IKLLTGEATPQEGTA
+735 IKLLTGEAQPQEGTV
-750 WRHPNLRIGY
+750 WKHPNLRIGY

-795 KPTVAMTTEELA
+795 KPTVAMTPEELL
-807 QMDTWV
+807 QMETWV
-813 TGGDGSKRQVE
+813 VGNDGSQRQVE
-824 MIMGRQ
+824 QIMGRQ

-835 YQYEIKWK
+835 FQYEIKWK
-843 NHVHKFNTWMSRE
+843 NHVHKFNTWMTRE
-856 RLLELGFEKLVRQFD
+856 RLLELGFDKLVRQFD

-882 RELTPSSIRRH
+882 RELSTAAIRKH

-944 EALGGLAI
+944 EALGGLAV
-952 AIRNWGG
+952 AIRNWTG

-968 EFVSALCPEIW
+968 EFLSALCPETW
-979 AVEQGRLTMEGKTAV
+979 SVEAGRVTINGKTAV
-994 DEGRFEDAK
+994 QEGNFEDA

-1023 QETRRRLRHLEWL
+1023 QEVRRRLRHLEWL

-1043 KPVCR
+1043 KPV
-1048 ISCSLVTLLHFII
+1048 
-1061 TATCTQ
+1061 
-1067 DLSLSLHVTSSQ
+1067 
-1079 PDTDSD
+1079 DTDSD

>member
-1 MLPSSEP
+1 MSSSEMP
-8 PATASPPSD
+8 DGVASTPD
-17 INANVNVLTEML
+17 VNELTEML
-29 AQLYTAPTSEECD
+29 GQLYTAPTSEECD

-47 MSSKLLKDGLI
+47 MAKKILKDGLI
-58 HLKTDNILSNL
+58 NLKTHNILSNL
-69 EIEAQNKKSG
+69 LTESTNKKSG

-85 LIGICALAE
+85 LIGICAFADE
-94 IIGRPVE
+94 IKEPSI
-101 PFLAPLLST
+101 PFLLPMLPT
-110 ILELYADKGP
+110 ILDLYADKGP

-126 ARAAEAIMAI
+126 ARAAEAIMAQ
-136 MPSQS
+136 MPSQ
-141 APIVLPI
+141 ATPIVLPI
-148 LFQNIS
+148 ILQNIT
-154 GPGKKWQT
+154 GMGKKWQT

-167 QLLADLANAS
+167 QLLTDLSNAS
-177 PIQVGILLP
+177 PIQVGIALP
-186 EIIPVVKDSLSDT
+186 ELIPIVKDCLSDT

-204 DQASKTMLRI
+204 DQAGKTMLRI

-222 ISRHLKDLC
+222 ITRHLKDLC

-240 PAVIEKLSATT
+240 PAVMEKLSATT

-267 LVRAFNERSAHV
+267 LVRAMNERSAHV
-279 HRQTTIIVDNLC
+279 QRQTTIIVDNLC

-308 PGLDRII
+308 PGLERII

-326 ATAAKN
+326 ATAARN
-332 TLIKAGGATKTDHS
+332 TLIKAGGATKLDPSIQT
-346 TQANSIVP
+346 NSIVP
-354 TETEARTVV
+354 TETEARNLVNRTVS
-363 NKAVIKHGFFPSFF
+363 KYGFFPSFF
-377 DAAKIHVAKLS
+377 DPAKAFVASLTV
-388 IVLIKEENLSSREWN
+388 VLIKEENLSPREWN
-403 QIVTPYFMAF
+403 KILAPYFTAF
-413 MPPADATAVVKT
+413 LQAADASAAVKNIVN
-425 ILDHYV
+425 HYID
-431 ELDRKLNGEGSV
+431 LDRKLNGEGSV

-504 FPSPD
+504 FPSSD

-527 SVADF
+527 GVADF
-532 VASDA
+532 VASDI
-537 KLAST
+537 KLANT
-542 SQADITKALSSVGFT
+542 SKEEIAKALTSVGFT
-557 EEMQKSKV
+557 DDMLKSKV
-565 ASLSGGWKMKLE
+565 DSLSGGWKMKLE

-585 ADILLLDEPTNHMDT
+585 ADILLLDEPTNHLDVV
-600 TNIKWLEDYL
+600 NVKWLEDYL
-610 VSQTNIT
+610 VSQTNVT

-624 SSFLDNVCT
+624 SGFLDNVCT

-654 KIKPEA
+654 KLKPEA

-685 SNTKAIVKMT
+685 SNTKAIMKLSH
-695 NCTYTYPGATK
+695 CTYTYPGNTK
-706 PSLYNVSVQL
+706 PSLYDVSVQL

-721 VGVTGPNGAGKSTM
+721 VAVIGPNGAGKSTM
-735 IKLLTGEATPQEGTA
+735 IKLLTGEAPPQEGTA

-795 KPTVAMTTEELA
+795 KPTVAMSEEETK
-807 QMDTWV
+807 QMETWV

-824 MIMGRQ
+824 SIMGRQ

-944 EALGGLAI
+944 EALGGLAV

-959 AVIMISHNT
+959 AVIMISHND
-968 EFVSALCPEIW
+968 EFRTALCPETW
-979 AVEQGRLTMEGKTAV
+979 SVKEGRITIQGKTAV
-994 DEGRFEDAK
+994 EEGNFEDT

-1015 KSRNEIKA
+1015 KSRNELKA
-1023 QETRRRLRHLEWL
+1023 QEIRRRLRHLEWL

-1043 KPVCR
+1043 KP
-1048 ISCSLVTLLHFII
+1048 
-1061 TATCTQ
+1061 
-1067 DLSLSLHVTSSQ
+1067 

>member
-1 MLPSSEP
+1 M
-8 PATASPPSD
+8 ASPASPA
-17 INANVNVLTEML
+17 NAASSKDVDELAEML
-29 AQLYTAPTSEECD
+29 SQLYTAPTSEECD
-42 SIARD
+42 AIARD
-47 MSSKLLKDGLI
+47 MAAKVAKDGLI
-58 HLKTDNILSNL
+58 FLKTTNMLTNL
-69 EIEAQNKKSG
+69 ETEATNKKSG

-94 IIGRPVE
+94 VIGRPLE
-101 PFLAPLLST
+101 PYLVQMLPT
-110 ILELYADKGP
+110 ILDLYADKGP

-126 ARAAEAIMAI
+126 ARAAEAVMAV

-141 APIVLPI
+141 APMVLPV
-148 LFQNIS
+148 LFQSIS

-167 QLLADLANAS
+167 QLLADLSNAS
-177 PIQVGILLP
+177 PIQVGIALP
-186 EIIPVVKDSLSDT
+186 EIIPMVKDCLSDT
-199 KKEVA
+199 KNEVA
-204 DQASKTMLRI
+204 QQAMKTMLRI

-222 ISRHLKDLC
+222 ITRHLKDLC

-240 PAVIEKLSATT
+240 PAVMEKLSATT

-267 LVRAFNERSAHV
+267 MVRALNERSAHV
-279 HRQTTIIVDNLC
+279 QRQTCIIVDNLC

-308 PGLDRII
+308 PGLERII

-332 TLIKAGGATKTDHS
+332 TLIKAGGATKVDPVTS
-346 TQANSIVP
+346 EKSIVP
-354 TETEARTVV
+354 TEKAALTAV
-363 NKAVIKHGFFPSFF
+363 NRAIGKFGFFPSFF
-377 DAAKIHVAKLS
+377 DVVKTHVANLS
-388 IVLIKEENLSSREWN
+388 IVLIKEENLSPREWN
-403 QIVTPYFMAF
+403 QIVAPYFTAF
-413 MPPADATAVVKT
+413 MRTSDASSAVKA
-425 ILDHYV
+425 ILDHYI
-431 ELDRKLNGEGSV
+431 ELDRKLNGDRNV
-443 EDNEEGEELCNID
+443 DDDEEGEELCNID
-456 FSLAYGGMMLLNHTK
+456 FSLAYGGMMLLNHTQ
-471 LKLHRGHRYG
+471 LRLHRGHRYG
-481 LCGPNGAGKSTLMR
+481 LCGPNGAGKTTLMR
-495 AISLGKLDG
+495 AISQGKLEG

-527 SVADF
+527 SVEEF
-532 VASDA
+532 V
-537 KLAST
+537 T
-542 SQADITKALSSVGFT
+542 SGTKMTNTSKDEITKALRAVGFT
-557 EEMQKSKV
+557 DDMQKRKV
-565 ASLSGGWKMKLE
+565 VSLSGGWKMKLE
-577 LARAMLMN
+577 LAHAMLIN
-585 ADILLLDEPTNHMDT
+585 ADILLLDEPTNHLDA
-600 TNIKWLEDYL
+600 TNIKWLEEYL
-610 VSQTNIT
+610 VSQKNIT
-617 SIIVSHD
+617 TIVVSHD
-624 SSFLDNVCT
+624 SSFLDNICT

-654 KIKPEA
+654 KVKPEA

-685 SNTKAIVKMT
+685 SNTKAIVKMV
-695 NCTYTYPGATK
+695 NCTYTYPGMDK

-721 VGVTGPNGAGKSTM
+721 VGVIGPNGAGKSTM
-735 IKLLTGEATPQEGTA
+735 VKLLTGEAVPQEGTA

-795 KPTVAMTTEELA
+795 KPTVAWSPEEAA
-807 QMDTWV
+807 QMEVWV
-813 TGGDGSKRQVE
+813 TGNDGSKRQVE

-843 NHVHKFNTWMSRE
+843 NHVHKFNTWMSRD
-856 RLLELGFEKLVRQFD
+856 RLHELGFEKLVRQFD
-871 DREASREGLGY
+871 DKEASREGLGY
-882 RELTPSSIRRH
+882 RDLTPSSIRRH

-907 MISGLSGGQKVKVV
+907 VISGLSGGQKVKVV

-944 EALGGLAI
+944 EALGGLAV

-959 AVIMISHNT
+959 AVIMISHSK
-968 EFVSALCPEIW
+968 EFLGALCPETW
-979 AVEQGRLTMEGKTAV
+979 SVADGRVTINGKTAV
-994 DEGRFEDAK
+994 DEGNFEEA

-1023 QETRRRLRHLEWL
+1023 QEIRRRLRHLEWL

-1043 KPVCR
+1043 KTVSKTYELCFVCV
-1048 ISCSLVTLLHFII
+1048 SCYCS
-1061 TATCTQ
+1061 
-1067 DLSLSLHVTSSQ
+1067 
-1079 PDTDSD
+1079 

>member
-1 MLPSSEP
+1 MMPSS
-8 PATASPPSD
+8 ATTSAASSTPTQGD
-17 INANVNVLTEML
+17 INDLADML
-29 AQLYTAPTSEECD
+29 SQLYTAPTSEECD
-42 SIARD
+42 DIARA
-47 MSSKLLKDGLI
+47 MAAKIQQDGLI
-58 HLKTDNILSNL
+58 NLKTQNILTNL
-69 EIEAQNKKSG
+69 ETEAKNKKSG

-94 IIGRPVE
+94 ILGRPSE
-101 PFLAPLLST
+101 PFLTPLLPT
-110 ILELYADKGP
+110 VLDLYADKGP

-126 ARAAEAIMAI
+126 ARAAIAIMAT

-141 APIVLPI
+141 APIILPV
-148 LFQNIS
+148 LFQSIS

-167 QLLADLANAS
+167 QLLADLSNAS
-177 PIQVGILLP
+177 PIQVGIALP
-186 EIIPVVKDSLSDT
+186 EIIPIVKDCMSDT
-199 KKEVA
+199 KSEVA
-204 DQASKTMLRI
+204 EQATKTMLRV

-222 ISRHLKDLC
+222 IARHLKDLC
-231 DCMAHPEKV
+231 DCMAHPDKV
-240 PAVIEKLSATT
+240 PDVMEKLSATT

-267 LVRAFNERSAHV
+267 LVRALNERSAHV
-279 HRQTTIIVDNLC
+279 QRQTTIIVDNLC

-303 LPDLL
+303 LPNLL
-308 PGLDRII
+308 PGLERII
-315 DIAAAPEIRAL
+315 DVAAAPEIRAL
-326 ATAAKN
+326 ATAARN
-332 TLIKAGGATKTDHS
+332 TLIKAGGAVKLDPS
-346 TQANSIVP
+346 TVPESIVP
-354 TETEARTVV
+354 TETEARNLV
-363 NKAVIKHGFFPSFF
+363 NRSASKYGFFPSFF
-377 DAAKIHVAKLS
+377 DAVKIHVASLS
-388 IVLIKEENLSSREWN
+388 IVLIREENLSPREWN
-403 QIVTPYFMAF
+403 QIVTPYFTAF
-413 MPPADATAVVKT
+413 MPASDAAAVVKS
-425 ILDHYV
+425 IVGHYV

-443 EDNEEGEELCNID
+443 EDNEDGEELCNID

-495 AISLGKLDG
+495 AISLGQLDG
-504 FPSPD
+504 FPSSD

-522 EQGEM
+522 DQGEM
-527 SVADF
+527 GVAEF

-537 KLAST
+537 KLANT
-542 SQADITKALSSVGFT
+542 SKAEVAKALSDVGFT
-557 EEMQKSKV
+557 EEMQTSKV

-585 ADILLLDEPTNHMDT
+585 ADILLLDEPTNHMDV

-610 VSQTNIT
+610 ISQTNVT

-624 SSFLDNVCT
+624 SGFLDNVCT
-633 NILHYERKKLK
+633 NILHYERKKLR

-685 SNTKAIVKMT
+685 SNTKAIMKMT
-695 NCTYTYPGATK
+695 HCTYTYPGAAK
-706 PSLYNVSVQL
+706 PSLYDVSVQL

-721 VGVTGPNGAGKSTM
+721 VGVIGPNGAGKSTM
-735 IKLLTGEATPQEGTA
+735 IKLLTGEASPQEGTA

-795 KPTVAMTTEELA
+795 KPTVAMSEEELA
-807 QMDTWV
+807 QMEKWV

-843 NHVHKFNTWMSRE
+843 NHVHKFNTWMPRE
-856 RLLELGFEKLVRQFD
+856 RLLELGFDKLVRQFD

-882 RELTPSSIRRH
+882 RDLTPSSIRRH

-944 EALGGLAI
+944 ESLGGLAV

-959 AVIMISHNT
+959 AVIMISHNR
-968 EFVSALCPEIW
+968 EFLNALCPETW
-979 AVEQGRLTMEGKTAV
+979 SVSEGRITINGKTAV
-994 DEGRFEDAK
+994 EEGNFEQA

-1023 QETRRRLRHLEWL
+1023 QEIRRRLRHLEWL

-1043 KPVCR
+1043 KP
-1048 ISCSLVTLLHFII
+1048 
-1061 TATCTQ
+1061 A
-1067 DLSLSLHVTSSQ
+1067 
-1079 PDTDSD
+1079 DTDSD

>member
-1 MLPSSEP
+1 MPSAEMQG
-8 PATASPPSD
+8 SPSAVSTEM
-17 INANVNVLTEML
+17 NELTEML
-29 AQLYTAPTSEECD
+29 SNLYTAGTSEECD
-42 SIARD
+42 AIARD
-47 MSSKLLKDGLI
+47 MAAKVQIQGLI
-58 HLKTDNILSNL
+58 SLKTNNILVNL
-69 EIEAQNKKSG
+69 ETECKNKKSG

-94 IIGRPVE
+94 VLGRPSE
-101 PFLAPLLST
+101 PFLLPLLPL
-110 ILELYADKGP
+110 ILDLYADKGP

-126 ARAAEAIMAI
+126 SRAAQAIVAN

-141 APIVLPI
+141 AAVLLPI
-148 LFQNIS
+148 LYQSIG

-167 QLLADLANAS
+167 QLLADLSNAS
-177 PIQVGILLP
+177 PIQVGIALP
-186 EIIPVVKDSLSDT
+186 EIIPVVKDCLSDT

-204 DQASKTMLRI
+204 DQATKTMLRV

-222 ISRHLKDLC
+222 IARHLKDLC

-240 PAVIEKLSATT
+240 PVVMEKLSATT
-251 FVADMHG
+251 FVADMNG

-267 LVRAFNERSAHV
+267 LVRALNERSAHIQ
-279 HRQTTIIVDNLC
+279 RQTTIIVDNLC

-303 LPDLL
+303 LPELL
-308 PGLDRII
+308 PGLERIV
-315 DIAAAPEIRAL
+315 DIAAIPEIRAL

-332 TLIKAGGATKTDHS
+332 TLIKAGGATKIDPAAQTD
-346 TQANSIVP
+346 SIVP
-354 TETEARTVV
+354 SDAEARNIV
-363 NKAVIKHGFFPSFF
+363 NKAVGKFGFFPTFF
-377 DAAKIHVAKLS
+377 DVVKAHVAQLS
-388 IVLIKEENLSSREWN
+388 VVLVKEENLSPREWVS
-403 QIVTPYFMAF
+403 ILASYFTAF
-413 MPPADATAVVKT
+413 MPAADSNAVVNT
-425 ILDHYV
+425 VIEHYV
-431 ELDRKLNGEGSV
+431 ELDRKLNGEKEV
-443 EDNEEGEELCNID
+443 EDDEEGEELCNID

-509 VLRTVFVEHALQG
+509 VLRTVFVEHSLQG
-522 EQGEM
+522 DQGEM
-527 SVADF
+527 AIVDF
-532 VASDA
+532 VASDV
-537 KLAST
+537 KLANTPRS
-542 SQADITKALSSVGFT
+542 DVVNALLTVGFT
-557 EEMQKSKV
+557 EEMQKNTVS
-565 ASLSGGWKMKLE
+565 SLSGGWKMKLE

-585 ADILLLDEPTNHMDT
+585 ADILLLDEPTNHLDVA
-600 TNIKWLEDYL
+600 NIKWLEDYL
-610 VSQTNIT
+610 ISQTNVT

-624 SSFLDNVCT
+624 SGFLDNVCT

-654 KIKPEA
+654 KVKPEA

-665 LAATSV
+665 LAATTV

-685 SNTKAIVKMT
+685 SNTKAIMKMS
-695 NCTYTYPGATK
+695 NCTFTYPGASK
-706 PSLYNVSVQL
+706 PSMHNVSVQL
-716 SLSSR
+716 SLASR
-721 VGVTGPNGAGKSTM
+721 VGVIGPNGAGKSTM
-735 IKLLTGEATPQEGTA
+735 IKLLTGEAYPQEGTV

-795 KPTVAMTTEELA
+795 KPTVAMTPEELE
-807 QMDTWV
+807 QMETWV
-813 TGGDGSKRQVE
+813 IGGDGSKRQVE

-843 NHVHKFNTWMSRE
+843 NHVHKFNTWMPRE
-856 RLLELGFEKLVRQFD
+856 KLLELGFDKLIRQFD

-882 RELTPSSIRRH
+882 RDLSPASIRKH

-944 EALGGLAI
+944 ESLGGLAV

-959 AVIMISHNT
+959 SVIMISHNT
-968 EFVSALCPEIW
+968 EFLSALCPETW
-979 AVEQGRLTMEGKTAV
+979 SVVAGKLTINGKTAV
-994 DEGRFEDAK
+994 QESNFEDA

-1023 QETRRRLRHLEWL
+1023 QEVRRRLRHLEWL

-1043 KPVCR
+1043 KP
-1048 ISCSLVTLLHFII
+1048 
-1061 TATCTQ
+1061 A
-1067 DLSLSLHVTSSQ
+1067 
-1079 PDTDSD
+1079 DTDSD

>member
-1 MLPSSEP
+1 MLNSGP
-8 PATASPPSD
+8 TTGTPSD
-17 INANVNVLTEML
+17 ISDLTEML
-29 AQLYTAPTSEECD
+29 SQLYTAPTSEECD
-42 SIARD
+42 DIARE
-47 MSSKLLKDGLI
+47 MAAKVVKEGLI
-58 HLKTDNILSNL
+58 SLKTNNILGNL
-69 EIEAQNKKSG
+69 EQEAKNKKSG

-85 LIGICALAE
+85 LIGLCAFAE
-94 IIGRPVE
+94 VIGRPSD
-101 PFLAPLLST
+101 PFMLPLLPL
-110 ILELYADKGP
+110 ILDLYADKGV

-126 ARAAEAIMAI
+126 ARAAVAIMGI

-141 APIVLPI
+141 APIVLPT
-148 LFQNIS
+148 LFQCIS

-167 QLLADLANAS
+167 QLLADLSNAS
-177 PIQVGILLP
+177 PIQVGIALP
-186 EIIPVVKDSLSDT
+186 EIIPIVKDCLSDT
-199 KKEVA
+199 KQEVA
-204 DQASKTMLRI
+204 DQAMKTMLRI

-222 ISRHLKDLC
+222 IARHLKDLC

-240 PAVIEKLSATT
+240 TVVMEKLSATT
-251 FVADMHG
+251 FVADMNG

-267 LVRAFNERSAHV
+267 LVRALNERGAHIQ
-279 HRQTTIIVDNLC
+279 RQTTIIVDNLC

-315 DIAAAPEIRAL
+315 DVAAVPEIRAL
-326 ATAAKN
+326 ATAARN
-332 TLIKAGGATKTDHS
+332 TLIRAGGATKIDPS
-346 TQANSIVP
+346 DKPDSIIP
-354 TETEARTVV
+354 TPAESRTVV
-363 NKAVIKHGFFPSFF
+363 NRAVSKFGFFPSFF
-377 DAAKIHVAKLS
+377 DVCKAHVSSLVV
-388 IVLIKEENLSSREWN
+388 ILIEEENLSPREWN
-403 QIVTPYFMAF
+403 QIVAPYFTAF
-413 MPPADATAVVKT
+413 VPQADANAITKT
-425 ILDHYV
+425 ILDHYIA
-431 ELDRKLNGEGSV
+431 LDRKMNGEGSV
-443 EDNEEGEELCNID
+443 EDNEDGEELCNID

-495 AISLGKLDG
+495 SISLGKLDG

-522 EQGEM
+522 EKGEM
-527 SVADF
+527 GIVDF
-532 VASDA
+532 VASDD
-537 KLAST
+537 KLAKTPRS
-542 SQADITKALSSVGFT
+542 DIMDALLKVGFT
-557 EEMQKSKV
+557 EEMQNNTVS
-565 ASLSGGWKMKLE
+565 SLSGGWKMKLE

-585 ADILLLDEPTNHMDT
+585 ADILLLDEPTNHLDI
-600 TNIKWLEDYL
+600 TNVKWLEEYL
-610 VSQTNIT
+610 IAQTNVT

-685 SNTKAIVKMT
+685 SNTKAIMKMSR
-695 NCTYTYPGATK
+695 CTYTYPGNTT

-721 VGVTGPNGAGKSTM
+721 VGVIGPNGAGKSTM

-766 HHLEQHLE
+766 HHLEMHLE

-789 DREVLE
+789 DREVLD
-795 KPTVAMTTEELA
+795 KPTVAMTEDEMK
-807 QMDTWV
+807 QMETWV

-824 MIMGRQ
+824 VIMGRQ

-843 NHVHKFNTWMSRE
+843 NHVHKFNTWMPRE
-856 RLLELGFEKLVRQFD
+856 KLLELGFEKLVRQFD

-882 RELTPSSIRRH
+882 RDLSPASIRRH

-944 EALGGLAI
+944 ESLGGLAV
-952 AIRNWGG
+952 AIRNWAG
-959 AVIMISHNT
+959 AVIMISHNK
-968 EFVSALCPEIW
+968 EFVGALCPETW
-979 AVEQGRLTMEGKTAV
+979 SVSEGRVTINGKTAV
-994 DEGRFEDAK
+994 EEGNFEDA

-1015 KSRNEIKA
+1015 KSRNELKA
-1023 QETRRRLRHLEWL
+1023 QEVRRRQRHLEWL
-1036 ASDKGTP
+1036 STDRNIP
-1043 KPVCR
+1043 KP
-1048 ISCSLVTLLHFII
+1048 
-1061 TATCTQ
+1061 
-1067 DLSLSLHVTSSQ
+1067 

>member
-1 MLPSSEP
+1 MPSLEMQSSVS
-8 PATASPPSD
+8 PAEM
-17 INANVNVLTEML
+17 NQLTEML
-29 AQLYTAPTSEECD
+29 SQLYTAPTSEECD
-42 SIARD
+42 AIARG
-47 MSSKLLKDGLI
+47 MAAQVKNDGLI
-58 HLKTDNILSNL
+58 SLKTSNILSNL
-69 EIEAQNKKSG
+69 EAECKNKKSG

-85 LIGICALAE
+85 LIGICALADVL
-94 IIGRPVE
+94 GRPAE
-101 PFLAPLLST
+101 PFLIPLLPL
-110 ILELYADKGP
+110 ILDLYADKGP

-126 ARAAEAIMAI
+126 SRATQAIMAI

-141 APIVLPI
+141 AAITLPI
-148 LFQNIS
+148 LYQSIG

-167 QLLADLANAS
+167 QLLADLSNAS
-177 PIQVGILLP
+177 PIQVGVALP
-186 EIIPVVKDSLSDT
+186 DIIPIVKDCLSDT
-199 KKEVA
+199 KQEVA
-204 DQASKTMLRI
+204 DQAMKTMLRV

-222 ISRHLKDLC
+222 IARHLKDLVE
-231 DCMAHPEKV
+231 CMAHPEKV
-240 PAVIEKLSATT
+240 PAVMEKLSATT
-251 FVADMHG
+251 FVADMNG

-267 LVRAFNERSAHV
+267 LVRALNERSSHV
-279 HRQTTIIVDNLC
+279 QRQTTIIVDNLC

-308 PGLDRII
+308 PGLERII
-315 DIAAAPEIRAL
+315 DIAAVPEIRAL

-332 TLIKAGGATKTDHS
+332 TLIKAGGAVKADPAAQTDS
-346 TQANSIVP
+346 LVPSDTDARSI
-354 TETEARTVV
+354 V
-363 NKAVIKHGFFPSFF
+363 NKAVGKFGFFPTFF
-377 DAAKIHVAKLS
+377 DTVKAHIAILS
-388 IVLIKEENLSSREWN
+388 VVLIKEENLSPREWVS
-403 QIVTPYFMAF
+403 ILSPYLTAF
-413 MPPADATAVVKT
+413 MPTADANTAINVV
-425 ILDHYV
+425 IDHYV
-431 ELDRKLNGEGSV
+431 EEDRKLNGDKNTG
-443 EDNEEGEELCNID
+443 DTDEGEELSSCTVVTVMVC
-456 FSLAYGGMMLLNHTK
+456 AAPT
-471 LKLHRGHRYG
+471 
-481 LCGPNGAGKSTLMR
+481 AGKSTLMR

-504 FPSPD
+504 FPSSD
-509 VLRTVFVEHALQG
+509 VLRTVFVEHSLQG
-522 EQGEM
+522 DQGEM
-527 SVADF
+527 AIVDF
-532 VASDA
+532 VASDV
-537 KLAST
+537 KLANTPRS
-542 SQADITKALSSVGFT
+542 DVVNALLSVGFT
-557 EEMQKSKV
+557 EETQKNTVS
-565 ASLSGGWKMKLE
+565 SLSGGWKMKLE

-585 ADILLLDEPTNHMDT
+585 ADILLLDEPTNHLDVA
-600 TNIKWLEDYL
+600 NIKWLEEYL
-610 VSQTNIT
+610 ISQTNVT

-624 SSFLDNVCT
+624 SGFLDNVCT

-654 KIKPEA
+654 KVKPEA

-665 LAATSV
+665 LAATTV

-685 SNTKAIVKMT
+685 SNTKAIMKMT
-695 NCTYTYPGATK
+695 NCTYTYPGASK
-706 PSLYNVSVQL
+706 PSMHGVSIQL

-721 VGVTGPNGAGKSTM
+721 VGVIGPNGAGKSTM
-735 IKLLTGEATPQEGTA
+735 IKLLTGEADPQEGTV

-795 KPTVAMTTEELA
+795 KPTVAMTPEEMA
-807 QMDTWV
+807 QMETWV
-813 TGGDGSKRQVE
+813 VGGDGSQRQVE

-835 YQYEIKWK
+835 YQYEVKWK
-843 NHVHKFNTWMSRE
+843 NHVHKFNTWMARE
-856 RLLELGFEKLVRQFD
+856 KLLELGFDKLIRQFD

-882 RELTPSSIRRH
+882 RELSPSSIRKH

-944 EALGGLAI
+944 ESLGGLAV

-959 AVIMISHNT
+959 SVIMISHNT
-968 EFVSALCPEIW
+968 EFLGALCPETW
-979 AVEQGRLTMEGKTAV
+979 TVNAGRLTINGKTAV
-994 DEGRFEDAK
+994 QESNFEDA

-1015 KSRNEIKA
+1015 KSRNDIKA
-1023 QETRRRLRHLEWL
+1023 QEVRRRLRHLEWL

-1043 KPVCR
+1043 KY
-1048 ISCSLVTLLHFII
+1048 
-1061 TATCTQ
+1061 
-1067 DLSLSLHVTSSQ
+1067 

>member
-1 MLPSSEP
+1 MSASEAPAGMASSP
-8 PATASPPSD
+8 D
-17 INANVNVLTEML
+17 VNELTEML

-42 SIARD
+42 QIARD
-47 MSSKLLKDGLI
+47 MANKIVKDGLI
-58 HLKTDNILSNL
+58 NLKTHNILTNL
-69 EIEAQNKKSG
+69 QTESTNKKSG

-94 IIGRPVE
+94 EIKEPSV
-101 PFLAPLLST
+101 PFLLPMLPT
-110 ILELYADKGP
+110 ILDLYADKGP

-136 MPSQS
+136 MPSQA

-148 LFQNIS
+148 LFQSIT
-154 GPGKKWQT
+154 GMGKKWQT

-167 QLLADLANAS
+167 QLLADLSNAS
-177 PIQVGILLP
+177 PIQVGISLP
-186 EIIPVVKDSLSDT
+186 EIIPIVKDCLSDT

-204 DQASKTMLRI
+204 EQASKTMLRI

-222 ISRHLKDLC
+222 ITRHLKDLC

-240 PAVIEKLSATT
+240 PVVMEKLSATT

-267 LVRAFNERSAHV
+267 LVRALNERSAHV
-279 HRQTTIIVDNLC
+279 QRQTTIIVDNLC

-308 PGLDRII
+308 PGLERII
-315 DIAAAPEIRAL
+315 DVAAVPEIRAL

-332 TLIKAGGATKTDHS
+332 TLIKAGGATKIDPS
-346 TQANSIVP
+346 KQANSIIP
-354 TETEARTVV
+354 TETQARNLV
-363 NKAVIKHGFFPSFF
+363 NKAVGKFGFFPSFF
-377 DAAKIHVAKLS
+377 DPVKVHVADLS
-388 IVLIKEENLSSREWN
+388 IVLIKEENLSPREWN
-403 QIVTPYFMAF
+403 HILSPYFTAF
-413 MPPADATAVVKT
+413 LSASDASAVVK
-425 ILDHYV
+425 IVLDHYI
-431 ELDRKLNGEGSV
+431 ELNRKLNGEGSV
-443 EDNEEGEELCNID
+443 EDNEDGEELCNID

-504 FPSPD
+504 FPSSD

-527 SVADF
+527 SVAEF

-537 KLAST
+537 KLANT
-542 SQADITKALSSVGFT
+542 SQADIAKALASVGFT
-557 EEMQKSKV
+557 DEMQKSKV

-585 ADILLLDEPTNHMDT
+585 ADILLLDEPTNHMDV

-610 VSQTNIT
+610 ISQTNVT

-624 SSFLDNVCT
+624 SSFLDNVCS

-654 KIKPEA
+654 KVKPEA

-685 SNTKAIVKMT
+685 SNTKAIMKLAH
-695 NCTYTYPGATK
+695 CTYTYPGNTK
-706 PSLYNVSVQL
+706 PSLLDVSVQL

-721 VGVTGPNGAGKSTM
+721 VGVIGPNGAGKSTM
-735 IKLLTGEATPQEGTA
+735 IKLLTGEASPQEGTA

-795 KPTVAMTTEELA
+795 KPTVAMTEDEEK
-807 QMDTWV
+807 QMETWV
-813 TGGDGSKRQVE
+813 IGGDGSKRQVE
-824 MIMGRQ
+824 AIMGRQ

-835 YQYEIKWK
+835 YQYEIKWR

-856 RLLELGFEKLVRQFD
+856 RLLELGYEKLVRQFD
-871 DREASREGLGY
+871 DKEASREGLGY

-893 LEDVGLDGDIADHN
+893 LEDVGLDGDIGDHN
-907 MISGLSGGQKVKVV
+907 MISGLSGGQKVK
-921 IAAAMWNNPHMLV
+921 
-934 LDEPTNYLDR
+934 PTNYLDR
-944 EALGGLAI
+944 EALGGLAV
-952 AIRNWGG
+952 AIRHWGG
-959 AVIMISHNT
+959 AVIMISHNK
-968 EFVSALCPEIW
+968 EFLSALCPETWSVSAGRLMIQGKS
-979 AVEQGRLTMEGKTAV
+979 AVEEGN
-994 DEGRFEDAK
+994 FEEA

-1015 KSRNEIKA
+1015 KSRNDIKA
-1023 QETRRRLRHLEWL
+1023 QEIRRRLRHLEWL

-1043 KPVCR
+1043 K
-1048 ISCSLVTLLHFII
+1048 T
-1061 TATCTQ
+1061 
-1067 DLSLSLHVTSSQ
+1067 

>member
-1 MLPSSEP
+1 MMPASEAPASSTPVLPN
-8 PATASPPSD
+8 D
-17 INANVNVLTEML
+17 VNVLTEML

-42 SIARD
+42 AIARD
-47 MSSKLLKDGLI
+47 MAAKLLKDGLI
-58 HLKTDNILSNL
+58 HLKTDNLLSNL
-69 EIEAQNKKSG
+69 ETEAQNKKSG

-94 IIGRPVE
+94 VIGRPIE
-101 PFLAPLLST
+101 PFMLPLLPM
-110 ILELYADKGP
+110 ILDLYADKGP

-126 ARAAEAIMAI
+126 ARAAVAIMAI

-148 LFQNIS
+148 LFQGIG

-186 EIIPVVKDSLSDT
+186 EIIPIVKDCLSDT

-204 DQASKTMLRI
+204 EQASKTMLRI

-240 PAVIEKLSATT
+240 PSVIEKLSATT

-279 HRQTTIIVDNLC
+279 QRQTTIIVDNLC

-308 PGLDRII
+308 PGLERII

-332 TLIKAGGATKTDHS
+332 TLIKAGGATKIDPS

-354 TETEARTVV
+354 TETEARTIVS
-363 NKAVIKHGFFPSFF
+363 KAVSKHGFFPSFF
-377 DAAKIHVAKLS
+377 DATKIHVAKLS

-403 QIVTPYFMAF
+403 QIVTPYFTAF
-413 MPPADATAVVKT
+413 MPTADATNVVKSV
-425 ILDHYV
+425 LNHYI
-431 ELDRKLNGEGSV
+431 ELDRRLNGEGSV
-443 EDNEEGEELCNID
+443 EDDEEGEELCNID

-495 AISLGKLDG
+495 SISLGKLDG
-504 FPSPD
+504 FPSSD

-522 EQGEM
+522 DQGEM
-527 SVADF
+527 GVVDF

-542 SQADITKALSSVGFT
+542 SPADIAKALTAVGFT
-557 EEMQKSKV
+557 DEMQKSKV
-565 ASLSGGWKMKLE
+565 ESLSGGWKMKLE

-585 ADILLLDEPTNHMDT
+585 ADILLLDEPTNHMDV

-610 VSQTNIT
+610 VSQTNVT

-685 SNTKAIVKMT
+685 SNTKAIMKMT

-706 PSLYNVSVQL
+706 PSLHNVSVQL

-735 IKLLTGEATPQEGTA
+735 IKLLTGEAAPQEGTA

-795 KPTVAMTTEELA
+795 KSTVAMTDEELT
-807 QMDTWV
+807 QMETWV
-813 TGGDGSKRQVE
+813 VGGDGSKRQVE

-843 NHVHKFNTWMSRE
+843 NHVHKFNTWMPRE

-882 RELTPSSIRRH
+882 RDLTPSSIRRH

-944 EALGGLAI
+944 EALGGLAV

-959 AVIMISHNT
+959 AVIMISHNK
-968 EFVSALCPEIW
+968 EFVGALCPEIW
-979 AVEQGRLTMEGKTAV
+979 EVQAGRVTIKGKTAV
-994 DEGRFEDAK
+994 EEGRFEDA

-1015 KSRNEIKA
+1015 KSRNDIKA
-1023 QETRRRLRHLEWL
+1023 QEIRRRLRHLEWL

-1043 KPVCR
+1043 HP
-1048 ISCSLVTLLHFII
+1048 
-1061 TATCTQ
+1061 
-1067 DLSLSLHVTSSQ
+1067 

>member
-1 MLPSSEP
+1 MSSSET
-8 PATASPPSD
+8 PASASSSTND
-17 INANVNVLTEML
+17 VNELAEML
-29 AQLYTAPTSEECD
+29 GQLSTAPTSEECD
-42 SIARD
+42 AIARD
-47 MSSKLLKDGLI
+47 MGAKLLKDGLI
-58 HLKTDNILSNL
+58 NLKTSNILTTL
-69 EIEAQNKKSG
+69 ESEATNKKSG

-85 LIGICALAE
+85 LIGICALVE
-94 IIGRPVE
+94 VIGRPSE
-101 PFLAPLLST
+101 PFFAPMLPMVLD
-110 ILELYADKGP
+110 LYADKGP

-126 ARAAEAIMAI
+126 ARAAVAIMGV

-141 APIVLPI
+141 TPLVLPL
-148 LFQNIS
+148 LFQSIS

-167 QLLADLANAS
+167 QLLADLSNAS
-177 PIQVGILLP
+177 PIQVGIALP
-186 EIIPVVKDSLSDT
+186 EIIPVVKDCLSDT
-199 KKEVA
+199 KSEVA
-204 DQASKTMLRI
+204 AQAYKTMLRV

-222 ISRHLKDLC
+222 ITRHLKDLC

-240 PAVIEKLSATT
+240 PAVIEKISSTT

-279 HRQTTIIVDNLC
+279 QRQTTIIVDNLC

-308 PGLDRII
+308 PGLERVIEV
-315 DIAAAPEIRAL
+315 AAAPEIRAL

-332 TLIKAGGATKTDHS
+332 TLIKAGGATKIDPT
-346 TQANSIVP
+346 TLPGSIVP
-354 TETEARTVV
+354 SETESRTVV
-363 NKAVIKHGFFPSFF
+363 SRAVSKFGFFPSFF
-377 DAAKIHVAKLS
+377 DPVKRHVAALS
-388 IVLIKEENLSSREWN
+388 IVLIKEENLSAREWN
-403 QIVTPYFMAF
+403 QIVTPYFTAF
-413 MPPADATAVVKT
+413 MPPSDSASAVKA
-425 ILDHYV
+425 ILDHYI
-431 ELDRKLNGEGSV
+431 ELDRKINGEQNV
-443 EDNEEGEELCNID
+443 QDDEEGEELCNID

-471 LKLHRGHRYG
+471 LRLHRGHRYG
-481 LCGPNGAGKSTLMR
+481 LCGHNGAGKTTLMR
-495 AISLGKLDG
+495 SISLGKVDG
-504 FPSPD
+504 FPSSD

-522 EQGEM
+522 EEGEM
-527 SVADF
+527 SVWDF
-532 VASDA
+532 ITSDSN
-537 KLAST
+537 LANT
-542 SQADITKALSSVGFT
+542 PKEEVTKALETVGFT
-557 EEMQKSKV
+557 DEMQKRQV
-565 ASLSGGWKMKLE
+565 GSLSGGWKMKLE

-585 ADILLLDEPTNHMDT
+585 ADILLLDEPTNHLDA
-600 TNIKWLEDYL
+600 TNIKWLEEYL
-610 VSQTNIT
+610 VKQTNVT

-665 LAATSV
+665 LAATSI

-685 SNTKAIVKMT
+685 SNTKAIVKMSH
-695 NCTYTYPGATK
+695 CTYTYPGAAK
-706 PSLYNVSVQL
+706 PSLINASVQL

-721 VGVTGPNGAGKSTM
+721 VGVIGPNGAGKSTM
-735 IKLLTGEATPQEGTA
+735 IKLLTGELSPQEGTV

-774 KTPNAYIQWRYQGGA
+774 KTPNQYIQWRYQGGA

-795 KPTVAMTTEELA
+795 KPTVAWSPEEQA
-807 QMDTWV
+807 QMETWV
-813 TGGDGSKRQVE
+813 TGNDGSKRQVE
-824 MIMGRQ
+824 TLMGRQ

-835 YQYEIKWK
+835 FQYEVKWK
-843 NHVHKFNTWMSRE
+843 NHVHKFNTWMTRE

-882 RELTPSSIRRH
+882 RDLTPSAIRRH
-893 LEDVGLDGDIADHN
+893 LEDVGLDGDIGDHN
-907 MISGLSGGQKVKVV
+907 AISGLSGGQKVKVV

-944 EALGGLAI
+944 EALGGLAV

-959 AVIMISHNT
+959 AVIMISHSQ
-968 EFVSALCPEIW
+968 EFVSSLCPETWSVNAGHI
-979 AVEQGRLTMEGKTAV
+979 TINGKTAV
-994 DEGRFEDAK
+994 DESNFDDGDQ
-1003 EKPIVVVNKKKK
+1003 PIKVVNKKKK

-1023 QETRRRLRHLEWL
+1023 QEVRRRLRHLEWL
-1036 ASDKGTP
+1036 ASDKGSP
-1043 KPVCR
+1043 KP
-1048 ISCSLVTLLHFII
+1048 
-1061 TATCTQ
+1061 
-1067 DLSLSLHVTSSQ
+1067 

>member
-1 MLPSSEP
+1 MLS
-8 PATASPPSD
+8 
-17 INANVNVLTEML
+17 
-29 AQLYTAPTSEECD
+29 QLYTAATSEECD
-42 SIARD
+42 AIARD
-47 MSSKLLKDGLI
+47 MAARVEKEGLI
-58 HLKTDNILSNL
+58 SLKSNNILANL
-69 EIEAQNKKSG
+69 EAECKNKKSG

-85 LIGICALAE
+85 LIGICALADVL
-94 IIGRPVE
+94 GRPSE
-101 PFLAPLLST
+101 PFLMPLLPL
-110 ILELYADKGP
+110 ILDLYADKGP

-126 ARAAEAIMAI
+126 SRAALAIMAN

-148 LFQNIS
+148 LFQSIG

-167 QLLADLANAS
+167 QILADLSNAS
-177 PIQVGILLP
+177 PIQVGIALP
-186 EIIPVVKDSLSDT
+186 EIIPIVKDCLSDT

-204 DQASKTMLRI
+204 EQATKTMLRV

-222 ISRHLKDLC
+222 IARHLKDLC
-231 DCMAHPEKV
+231 ECMAHPENV
-240 PAVIEKLSATT
+240 PQVMEKLSATT
-251 FVADMHG
+251 FVADMNG

-267 LVRAFNERSAHV
+267 LVRALNERSAHIQ
-279 HRQTTIIVDNLC
+279 RQTTIIVDNLC

-303 LPDLL
+303 LPELL
-308 PGLDRII
+308 PGLERII
-315 DIAAAPEIRAL
+315 DIAAVPEIRAL
-326 ATAAKN
+326 ATAARN
-332 TLIKAGGATKTDHS
+332 TLIKAGGATKLDPAA
-346 TQANSIVP
+346 QADSIVP
-354 TETEARTVV
+354 TETEARTIV
-363 NKAVIKHGFFPSFF
+363 NKAVSKFGFFPSFF
-377 DAAKIHVAKLS
+377 DIVKAHVAQLS
-388 IVLIKEENLSSREWN
+388 IVLVKEENLSPREW
-403 QIVTPYFMAF
+403 ISILGIYFNAF
-413 MPPADATAVVKT
+413 MPVADGNAVVNT
-425 ILDHYV
+425 VVEHYV
-431 ELDRKLNGEGSV
+431 ELDRKLNGEKNV
-443 EDNEEGEELCNID
+443 EDTEEGEELCNID

-471 LKLHRGHRYG
+471 LRLHRGHRYG

-504 FPSPD
+504 FPSSD
-509 VLRTVFVEHALQG
+509 VLRTVFVEHSLQG
-522 EQGEM
+522 DQGEM
-527 SVADF
+527 AIVDF

-537 KLAST
+537 KLANT
-542 SQADITKALSSVGFT
+542 PREDVVNALKTVGFT
-557 EEMQKSKV
+557 DETQKNTVS
-565 ASLSGGWKMKLE
+565 SLSGGWKMKLE

-585 ADILLLDEPTNHMDT
+585 ADILLLDEPTNHLDVA
-600 TNIKWLEDYL
+600 NIKWLEDYL
-610 VSQTNIT
+610 ISQTNVT

-624 SSFLDNVCT
+624 SGFLDNVCT

-654 KIKPEA
+654 KVKPEA

-665 LAATSV
+665 LAATTV

-685 SNTKAIVKMT
+685 SNTKAIMKMT
-695 NCTYTYPGATK
+695 GCTFTYPGAAK
-706 PSLYNVSVQL
+706 PSMHNVSVQL

-721 VGVTGPNGAGKSTM
+721 VGVIGPNGAGKSTM
-735 IKLLTGEATPQEGTA
+735 IKLLTGETYPQEGTV

-795 KPTVAMTTEELA
+795 KPTVAMTPEELE
-807 QMDTWV
+807 QMETWV
-813 TGGDGSKRQVE
+813 IGGDGSKRQVE
-824 MIMGRQ
+824 QIMGRQ

-835 YQYEIKWK
+835 FQYEIKWK
-843 NHVHKFNTWMSRE
+843 NHVHKFNTWMPRE
-856 RLLELGFEKLVRQFD
+856 KLLELGFDKLIRQFD

-882 RELTPSSIRRH
+882 RDLSPASIRKH

-944 EALGGLAI
+944 ESLGGLAV

-968 EFVSALCPEIW
+968 EFLGALCPETW
-979 AVEQGRLTMEGKTAV
+979 TVNAGKLTINGKTAV
-994 DEGRFEDAK
+994 QESNFEDA

-1015 KSRNEIKA
+1015 KSRNDIKA
-1023 QETRRRLRHLEWL
+1023 QEVRRRLRHLEWL

-1043 KPVCR
+1043 KP
-1048 ISCSLVTLLHFII
+1048 
-1061 TATCTQ
+1061 A
-1067 DLSLSLHVTSSQ
+1067 
-1079 PDTDSD
+1079 DTDSD

>member
-1 MLPSSEP
+1 MI
-8 PATASPPSD
+8 PPSGTSGMFPD
-17 INANVNVLTEML
+17 ATSASTQLNVNELTEML
-29 AQLYTAPTSEECD
+29 SQLYTAPTSEECD
-42 SIARD
+42 AIARS
-47 MSSKLLKDGLI
+47 MSQRLLKDGLI
-58 HLKTDNILSNL
+58 HLKTQNILSNL
-69 EIEAQNKKSG
+69 AQEAQNKKSG

-94 IIGRPVE
+94 EIGRPSE
-101 PFLAPLLST
+101 PFLTPMLPL
-110 ILELYADKGP
+110 ILDLYADKGV

-126 ARAAEAIMAI
+126 ARAAEAIMAV

-141 APIVLPI
+141 APMVLRGVLLPVI
-148 LFQNIS
+148 GGL
-154 GPGKKWQT
+154 GKKWQT

-167 QLLADLANAS
+167 QLLSDLANAS
-177 PIQVGILLP
+177 PIQVGDLLP
-186 EIIPVVKDSLSDT
+186 EIIPVVKDCLSDT

-204 DQASKTMLRI
+204 EQAGKTMLRI

-222 ISRHLKDLC
+222 ITRHLKDLC

-240 PAVIEKLSATT
+240 PAVMEKLSATT

-267 LVRAFNERSAHV
+267 LVRALNERSAHV
-279 HRQTTIIVDNLC
+279 QRQTTIIVDNLC

-308 PGLDRII
+308 PGLERII
-315 DIAAAPEIRAL
+315 DVAAAPEIRAL
-326 ATAAKN
+326 ATAARN
-332 TLIKAGGATKTDHS
+332 TLIKAGGATKIDPE
-346 TQANSIVP
+346 TQEDSIIP
-354 TETEARTVV
+354 TEAEARTVV
-363 NKAVIKHGFFPSFF
+363 NRAVSKFGFFPSFF
-377 DAAKIHVAKLS
+377 DAVKQHVASLS
-388 IVLIKEENLSSREWN
+388 IILIREENLSAREWN
-403 QIVTPYFMAF
+403 QIIAPYFTAF
-413 MPPADATAVVKT
+413 MPLSDATAAAKT
-425 ILDHYV
+425 ILDHYI
-431 ELDRKLNGEGSV
+431 ELDRKLNGEGAADDT
-443 EDNEEGEELCNID
+443 EDGEELCNVD

-527 SVADF
+527 GVAEF
-532 VASDA
+532 VVSDE
-537 KLAST
+537 KLAHT
-542 SQADITKALSSVGFT
+542 TPEEIAKALASVGFT
-557 EEMQKSKV
+557 DDMQKSKV
-565 ASLSGGWKMKLE
+565 ASLSGGLRMKLE

-585 ADILLLDEPTNHMDT
+585 ADILLLDEPTNHLDV

-610 VSQTNIT
+610 VKQTNVT

-633 NILHYERKKLK
+633 NILHFERKKLK

-685 SNTKAIVKMT
+685 SNTKAIMKMT
-695 NCTYTYPGATK
+695 HCTYTYPGNTK
-706 PSLYNVSVQL
+706 PSLYDVSVQL

-721 VGVTGPNGAGKSTM
+721 VGVIGPNGAGKSTM
-735 IKLLTGEATPQEGTA
+735 IKLLTGEAVPQVGTA

-795 KPTVAMTTEELA
+795 KPTVAMTEDELR
-807 QMDTWV
+807 QMETWV
-813 TGGDGSKRQVE
+813 TGKDGSKRQVE
-824 MIMGRQ
+824 AIMGRQ

-843 NHVHKFNTWMSRE
+843 NHVHKFNTWMTRE
-856 RLLELGFEKLVRQFD
+856 RLLELGYEKLVRQFD

-907 MISGLSGGQKVKVV
+907 VISGLSGGQKVKVV

-944 EALGGLAI
+944 ESLGGLAV

-959 AVIMISHNT
+959 AVIMISHSK
-968 EFVSALCPEIW
+968 EFLSALCPETW
-979 AVEQGRLTMEGKTAV
+979 SVNQGRVTIQGKTAV
-994 DEGRFEDAK
+994 EESNFEDA

-1015 KSRNEIKA
+1015 KSRNELKA
-1023 QETRRRLRHLEWL
+1023 QEIRRRLRHLEWL

-1043 KPVCR
+1043 KP
-1048 ISCSLVTLLHFII
+1048 
-1061 TATCTQ
+1061 
-1067 DLSLSLHVTSSQ
+1067 

>member
-1 MLPSSEP
+1 
-8 PATASPPSD
+8 
-17 INANVNVLTEML
+17 
-29 AQLYTAPTSEECD
+29 
-42 SIARD
+42 
-47 MSSKLLKDGLI
+47 
-58 HLKTDNILSNL
+58 
-69 EIEAQNKKSG
+69 
-79 LAREGA
+79 
-85 LIGICALAE
+85 
-94 IIGRPVE
+94 
-101 PFLAPLLST
+101 
-110 ILELYADKGP
+110 
-120 VVQDAA
+120 
-126 ARAAEAIMAI
+126 
-136 MPSQS
+136 
-141 APIVLPI
+141 
-148 LFQNIS
+148 
-154 GPGKKWQT
+154 
-162 KVGAL
+162 
-167 QLLADLANAS
+167 
-177 PIQVGILLP
+177 
-186 EIIPVVKDSLSDT
+186 
-199 KKEVA
+199 
-204 DQASKTMLRI
+204 MLRI

-222 ISRHLKDLC
+222 IARHLKDLC
-231 DCMAHPEKV
+231 DCMAHPDKV
-240 PAVIEKLSATT
+240 PDVMEKLSATT

-267 LVRAFNERSAHV
+267 LVRALNERSAHV
-279 HRQTTIIVDNLC
+279 QRQTTIIVDNLC

-303 LPDLL
+303 LPNLL
-308 PGLDRII
+308 PGLERII
-315 DIAAAPEIRAL
+315 DVAAAPEIRAL
-326 ATAAKN
+326 ATAARN
-332 TLIKAGGATKTDHS
+332 TLIKAGGAVKLDPS
-346 TQANSIVP
+346 TAPESILP
-354 TETEARTVV
+354 TETEARNLV
-363 NKAVIKHGFFPSFF
+363 NRAVGKYGFFPSFF
-377 DAAKIHVAKLS
+377 DAVKIHVASLS
-388 IVLIKEENLSSREWN
+388 IVLIKEENLSPREWN
-403 QIVTPYFMAF
+403 QIVTPYFTAF
-413 MPPADATAVVKT
+413 MPALDATDVVKG
-425 ILDHYV
+425 IVGHYV
-431 ELDRKLNGEGSV
+431 ELDRKMNGEGSV
-443 EDNEEGEELCNID
+443 EENEDGEELCNID

-495 AISLGKLDG
+495 AISLGQLDG
-504 FPSPD
+504 FPSSD

-522 EQGEM
+522 DQGEM
-527 SVADF
+527 GVAEF

-537 KLAST
+537 KLASK
-542 SQADITKALSSVGFT
+542 AEIEKALSDVGFT
-557 EEMQKSKV
+557 KEMQTSKV

-585 ADILLLDEPTNHMDT
+585 ADILLLDEPTNHMDV

-610 VSQTNIT
+610 ISQTNVT

-624 SSFLDNVCT
+624 SGFLDNVCT
-633 NILHYERKKLK
+633 NILHYERKKLR

-685 SNTKAIVKMT
+685 SNTKAIMKMVH
-695 NCTYTYPGATK
+695 CTYTYPGATK
-706 PSLYNVSVQL
+706 PSLFDVSVQL

-721 VGVTGPNGAGKSTM
+721 VGVIGPNGAGKSTM
-735 IKLLTGEATPQEGTA
+735 IKLLTGEASPQEGTS

-795 KPTVAMTTEELA
+795 KPTVAMSEEEFA
-807 QMDTWV
+807 QMETWV
-813 TGGDGSKRQVE
+813 IGGDGSKRQVE

-843 NHVHKFNTWMSRE
+843 NHVHKFNTWVPRE
-856 RLLELGFEKLVRQFD
+856 RLLELGFDKLVRQFD

-882 RELTPSSIRRH
+882 RDLTPSSIRRH

-944 EALGGLAI
+944 ESLGGLAV

-959 AVIMISHNT
+959 AVIMISHNR
-968 EFVSALCPEIW
+968 EFLNALCPETW
-979 AVEQGRLTMEGKTAV
+979 SVAAGRITINGKTAV
-994 DEGRFEDAK
+994 EESNFEQA

-1015 KSRNEIKA
+1015 KSRNDIKA
-1023 QETRRRLRHLEWL
+1023 QEIRRRLRHLEWL
-1036 ASDKGTP
+1036 ASDKGTV
-1043 KPVCR
+1043 KPAVR
-1048 ISCSLVTLLHFII
+1048 TIMF
-1061 TATCTQ
+1061 TA
-1067 DLSLSLHVTSSQ
+1067 LSLLLLLLTFEDV
-1079 PDTDSD
+1079 